1 MTSAA
6 HSAAHTSALG
16 LQTFAV
22 VVSCGVTPYLDRTLR
37 AVAAQTRPPE
47 VVLLIDAAS
56 RANGLG
62 DGTPVEDAVADSGLD
77 DVADVRVV
85 RTPEATTFLAAVRQG
100 LSRYAELVAAGERRR
115 ARGPRSIG
123 GSMRDSGER
132 PDQKG
137 PRTPP
142 RGARSPITRAEA
154 LAQSD
159 GRADGPT
166 PGSWIWLLHDDSAPE
181 PTCLAE
187 LRAVVANTRTVAM
200 AGPKQVDWERPEE
213 LLEVGLRVTASA
225 RRTND
230 IVEGEID
237 QGQYDSRSDVLAVGT
252 AGALI
257 RRSAWSALDALSDD
271 IGPFGDGLAISRAL
285 RLAGHRVVVVP
296 RARIRHRRASYLGLR
311 PRFHTAAPRSAGGG
325 GERREPVVGEPAPDV
340 ERSFRARRT
349 AQLRSWAILSP
360 RPLALLL
367 PWILVLGLAR
377 ATWRLLSKAPGLAR
391 DELAAAGAVSGADRR
406 LRAERRRLDELAT
419 VPRSVVA
426 ELYVPA
432 SEIRAGRRDRARQER
447 ERTARAAAPSE
458 LELRELAVLTRRR
471 RRMLAASVA
480 IAAAI
485 GLVGTS
491 GILVARAVTGGAL
504 PLLDLTWRQLWEA
517 AWSTWSGSGDGY
529 PGTLNPLL
537 ALLAPLLALGSLMGL
552 DGGALVH
559 LLVILAVPL
568 AAVGAWYAAG
578 TVTRRTT
585 LRAWAA
591 LVWAGAPAL
600 LLALGQGRLAPV
612 LVHLTLPWALTAL
625 ARAVGVDRRDTVLSG
640 LVGARHLTREQR
652 DEADLL
658 TSERL
663 DTLGRPDEEETADA
677 ERTADSTPVAEP
689 DDEAGARA
697 EAVDEDEAGADAVDA
712 EGGTG
717 AEEEAG
723 APGTGPETDSDTERT
738 DITGAPDDAEGE
750 AGIGA
755 VEALIDF
762 AASPD
767 AAGGI
772 DSSAGGIDSSEDGT
786 DAEEEAAAD
795 PARAASAAVLAPEE
809 TGPASPE
816 EAAEE
821 DSDDAAEAA
830 PGEEAATRV
839 ADGPADDETAHDGPA
854 DDETAHEGPADDETA
869 HEGPADDEA
878 AASVADDDRKLRI
891 SARTTQGAAARA
903 AATEHCGPGSPTA
916 AALAGLLLGVV
927 VAAAPSSVL
936 VIVPVLVL
944 VLLAARGSRAR
955 LMLTLVP
962 VVVTAAPACWRA
974 WKLISVTGSWH
985 GGLRYLLTD
994 PGLPVAVPGPSA
1006 VETLLGLPVSLE
1018 ALLAGAGL
1026 ARAPR
1031 FAVLIGLAVVPVL
1044 AAAGLLTRGRRG
1056 RRARTGA
1063 LLALG
1068 GLALALLAAR
1078 HVTGLGT
1085 ALDGTGVRLATGWAG
1100 TGISLAL
1107 AGMLASALTAG
1118 DAVRVGLVRYSFG
1131 WRHLSTVGVGL
1142 VAVLVPVL
1150 VGGTW
1155 AAAAAGSTG
1164 EGAGALVMALRPA
1177 SQQVPVIAGELER
1190 APTAGRVLVL
1200 TSTSEGMTLRL
1211 WRGRGTQ
1218 LTDVTPDVLFAQLT
1232 DRTTGWSDVRGGT
1245 DAMIDLSDTAD
1256 ADLAD
1261 VVVRAVTGQ
1270 DEQVAADLA
1279 AHGIAVVLLTD
1290 RVGERAA
1297 SARAGLDAT
1306 PGLEPLAQTAVGTS
1320 WRVGPSQPGDV
1331 ARLTLVSADGA
1342 VTAVPSGAGRVSTTI
1357 EAADAPRTLVLA
1369 ERADPGWRATLDG
1382 APLSA
1387 AAPPDGAWR
1396 QAFTVPAGAGGELVI
1411 EHRSASAT
1419 AMTRVIWVVW
1429 ALTILWALPLRGRR
1443 SVA

>member
-6 HSAAHTSALG
+6 PSAAHASALG

-56 RANGLG
+56 RTNGLG
-62 DGTPVEDAVADSGLD
+62 DGTPVEDTVAASGLD
-77 DVADVRVV
+77 NVADVRVV

-100 LSRYAELVAAGERRR
+100 LNRYVELVAAGERRR
-115 ARGPRSIG
+115 TRGPRSIG
-123 GSMRDSGER
+123 GSLGDSGDR
-132 PDQKG
+132 PGEKG

-159 GRADGPT
+159 GESDGPI

-200 AGPKQVDWERPEE
+200 AGPKQVDWDRPEE
-213 LLEVGLRVTASA
+213 LLEVGLRTTGSA
-225 RRTND
+225 RRAND

-252 AGALI
+252 AGALV

-311 PRFHTAAPRSAGGG
+311 PRFHTAAPRSTGGG
-325 GERREPVVGEPAPDV
+325 GERREPVVGEPAPDI

-367 PWILVLGLAR
+367 PWILVLGLIR
-377 ATWRLLSKAPGLAR
+377 AAWRLLSKTPGLAR

-406 LRAERRRLDELAT
+406 LRAERRRLDELAA

-432 SEIRAGRRDRARQER
+432 SEIRAGRRDRVRQER
-447 ERTARAAAPSE
+447 ERAARAAAPSE
-458 LELRELAVLTRRR
+458 LELRELAILTRRR

-480 IAAAI
+480 LAAVI

-491 GILVARAVTGGAL
+491 GILIARAVTGGAL

-537 ALLAPLLALGSLMGL
+537 AVLTPLLALGSLVGL

-568 AAVGAWYAAG
+568 AAAGAWYAAG

-652 DEADLL
+652 DETDRL
-658 TSERL
+658 TSDRL
-663 DTLGRPDEEETADA
+663 DDLGRPNEEDAADDA
-677 ERTADSTPVAEP
+677 APAAGAAGPAPVAE
-689 DDEAGARA
+689 AGAA
-697 EAVDEDEAGADAVDA
+697 EGADTEAVDTEGVDA
-712 EGGTG
+712 
-717 AEEEAG
+717 AEAD
-723 APGTGPETDSDTERT
+723 APGTGPRADSDTERINAA
-738 DITGAPDDAEGE
+738 DAPGAEEGADAE
-750 AGIGA
+750 A
-755 VEALIDF
+755 D
-762 AASPD
+762 
-767 AAGGI
+767 
-772 DSSAGGIDSSEDGT
+772 
-786 DAEEEAAAD
+786 AD
-795 PARAASAAVLAPEE
+795 PARTASAAVVPSPGEAVPSPGEVI
-809 TGPASPE
+809 PSPE
-816 EAAEE
+816 EPGLAAEE
-821 DSDDAAEAA
+821 DSGDAGREAA
-830 PGEEAATRV
+830 AGAAT
-839 ADGPADDETAHDGPA
+839 GPADDSADNETAHDDPA
-854 DDETAHEGPADDETA
+854 EQK
-869 HEGPADDEA
+869 A
-878 AASVADDDRKLRI
+878 AAAAADDDRGLHP
-891 SARTTQGAAARA
+891 SARA
-903 AATEHCGPGSPTA
+903 AAAEHCGPGSPTA
-916 AALAGLLLGVV
+916 AAFAGLLLGVV
-927 VAAAPSSVL
+927 VAAAPSSAL

-962 VVVTAAPACWRA
+962 VAVTAAPACWRA
-974 WKLISVTGSWH
+974 WRLIALTGSWH
-985 GGLRYLLTD
+985 EGLRYLLTD
-994 PGLPVAVPGPSA
+994 PGLPVAVPGPSG

-1018 ALLAGAGL
+1018 ALLAGTAL
-1026 ARAPR
+1026 AQAPR

-1078 HVTGLGT
+1078 HVTGLG
-1085 ALDGTGVRLATGWAG
+1085 AAVDGTGVRLATGWAG

-1118 DAVRVGLVRYSFG
+1118 DAVRAGLVRYSFG

-1150 VGGTW
+1150 AGGAW

-1164 EGAGALVMALRPA
+1164 EGARALVMALRPA

-1190 APTAGRVLVL
+1190 APAAGRVLVL
-1200 TSTSEGMTLRL
+1200 TPTPEGMTLRL

-1218 LTDVTPDVLFAQLT
+1218 LTDVTPDVLFAQLA
-1232 DRTTGWSDVRGGT
+1232 DRTTGWSDARLRGGPGAQDGA
-1245 DAMIDLSDTAD
+1245 DAAIDLGDAAD

-1261 VVVRAVTGQ
+1261 VVARAVTGQ

-1279 AHGIAVVLLTD
+1279 AHGVAVVLLTD

-1320 WRVGPSQPGDV
+1320 WRVGPSQSGDV

-1357 EAADAPRTLVLA
+1357 EASDAPRTLVLA
-1369 ERADPGWRATLDG
+1369 ERADPGWRAVLDG

-1387 AAPPDGAWR
+1387 AAPSDGAWR
-1396 QAFTVPAGAGGELVI
+1396 QAFTVPAGAGGELVV

>member
-6 HSAAHTSALG
+6 PSAAHASALG

-56 RANGLG
+56 RTNGLG
-62 DGTPVEDAVADSGLD
+62 DGTPVEDTVAASGLD
-77 DVADVRVV
+77 NVADVRVV

-100 LSRYAELVAAGERRR
+100 LNRYAELVAAGERRR
-115 ARGPRSIG
+115 TRGPRSIG
-123 GSMRDSGER
+123 GSLGDSGDR
-132 PDQKG
+132 PGEKW

-159 GRADGPT
+159 DQADGPT

-181 PTCLAE
+181 PACLAE

-200 AGPKQVDWERPEE
+200 AGPKQVDWDRPEE
-213 LLEVGLRVTASA
+213 LLEVGLRTTGSA
-225 RRTND
+225 RRAND

-367 PWILVLGLAR
+367 PWILVLGLIR
-377 ATWRLLSKAPGLAR
+377 AAWRLLSKTPGLAR

-406 LRAERRRLDELAT
+406 LRAERRRLDELAA

-432 SEIRAGRRDRARQER
+432 SEIRAGRRDRVRQER

-458 LELRELAVLTRRR
+458 LELRELAILTRRR

-480 IAAAI
+480 VAAVI

-491 GILVARAVTGGAL
+491 GILIARAVTGGAL

-537 ALLAPLLALGSLMGL
+537 AVLTPLLALGSLVGL

-568 AAVGAWYAAG
+568 AAAGAWYAAG

-652 DEADLL
+652 DETDRLA
-658 TSERL
+658 SERL
-663 DTLGRPDEEETADA
+663 DDLGRPDEEDAADDAAPAAGAAGPPPVAEADA
-677 ERTADSTPVAEP
+677 EG
-689 DDEAGARA
+689 AGAEEVGA
-697 EAVDEDEAGADAVDA
+697 EEVGAEGTDA
-712 EGGTG
+712 EGID
-717 AEEEAG
+717 AEEVG
-723 APGTGPETDSDTERT
+723 APGTGPRADSDTERINAA
-738 DITGAPDDAEGE
+738 DAP
-750 AGIGA
+750 
-755 VEALIDF
+755 
-762 AASPD
+762 
-767 AAGGI
+767 
-772 DSSAGGIDSSEDGT
+772 
-786 DAEEEAAAD
+786 DAEEGADAKADAD
-795 PARAASAAVLAPEE
+795 PARAACAAVVPSPGEAVSSPGEAVSSPGE
-809 TGPASPE
+809 VIPSPE
-816 EAAEE
+816 EPDSTVAEE
-821 DSDDAAEAA
+821 DSGDAGREAA
-830 PGEEAATRV
+830 AGAAT
-839 ADGPADDETAHDGPA
+839 GPADDSADNETAHDDPA
-854 DDETAHEGPADDETA
+854 EQK
-869 HEGPADDEA
+869 A
-878 AASVADDDRKLRI
+878 AAAAADDDRGLHP
-891 SARTTQGAAARA
+891 SARA
-903 AATEHCGPGSPTA
+903 AAAEHCGPGSPTA

-927 VAAAPSSVL
+927 VAAAPSSAL

-962 VVVTAAPACWRA
+962 VAVTAAPACWRA
-974 WKLISVTGSWH
+974 WRLIALTGSWH

-994 PGLPVAVPGPSA
+994 PGLPVAVPGPSG

-1018 ALLAGAGL
+1018 ALLAGTAL
-1026 ARAPR
+1026 AQAPR

-1078 HVTGLGT
+1078 HVTGLG
-1085 ALDGTGVRLATGWAG
+1085 AAVDGTSVRLATGWAG

-1118 DAVRVGLVRYSFG
+1118 DAVRAGLVRYSFG

-1150 VGGTW
+1150 AGGAW
-1155 AAAAAGSTG
+1155 AAAATGSTG
-1164 EGAGALVMALRPA
+1164 EGTRALVMALRPA

-1200 TSTSEGMTLRL
+1200 TPTPEGMTLRL

-1218 LTDVTPDVLFAQLT
+1218 LTDVTPDVLFAQLA
-1232 DRTTGWSDVRGGT
+1232 DRTTGWSDARLRAGPGAQDGA
-1245 DAMIDLSDTAD
+1245 DAAIDLGDAAD

-1261 VVVRAVTGQ
+1261 VVARAVTGQ

-1279 AHGIAVVLLTD
+1279 AHGVAVVLLTD
-1290 RVGERAA
+1290 RVGEKAA

-1320 WRVGPSQPGDV
+1320 WRVGPSQSGDV

-1342 VTAVPSGAGRVSTTI
+1342 VTAVPSSAGRVSTTI

-1369 ERADPGWRATLDG
+1369 ERADPGWRAVLDG

-1396 QAFTVPAGAGGELVI
+1396 QAFTVPAGAGGELVV

>member
-6 HSAAHTSALG
+6 PSAAHASALG

-56 RANGLG
+56 RTNGLG
-62 DGTPVEDAVADSGLD
+62 DGTPVEDTVAASGLD
-77 DVADVRVV
+77 NVADVRVV

-100 LSRYAELVAAGERRR
+100 LNRYAELVAAGERRR
-115 ARGPRSIG
+115 TRGPRSIG
-123 GSMRDSGER
+123 GSLGDSGDR
-132 PDQKG
+132 PGEKG

-159 GRADGPT
+159 GESDGPT

-200 AGPKQVDWERPEE
+200 AGPKQVDWDRPEE
-213 LLEVGLRVTASA
+213 LLEVGLRTTGSA
-225 RRTND
+225 RRAND

-252 AGALI
+252 AGALV

-311 PRFHTAAPRSAGGG
+311 PRFHTAAPRSTGGG
-325 GERREPVVGEPAPDV
+325 GERREPVVGEPAPDI

-367 PWILVLGLAR
+367 PWILVLGLIR
-377 ATWRLLSKAPGLAR
+377 AAWRLLSKTPGLAR

-406 LRAERRRLDELAT
+406 LRAERRRLDELAA

-432 SEIRAGRRDRARQER
+432 SEIRAGRRDRVRQER
-447 ERTARAAAPSE
+447 ERAARAAAPSE
-458 LELRELAVLTRRR
+458 LELRELAILTRRR

-480 IAAAI
+480 LAAVI

-491 GILVARAVTGGAL
+491 GILIARAVTGGAL

-537 ALLAPLLALGSLMGL
+537 AVLTPLLALGSLVGL

-568 AAVGAWYAAG
+568 AAAGAWYAAG

-652 DEADLL
+652 DETDRL
-658 TSERL
+658 TSDRL
-663 DTLGRPDEEETADA
+663 DDLGRPNEEDAADDAAPAAGAAGPAPVAEAGAAEGADTEAVDTEGVDAAEADA
-677 ERTADSTPVAEP
+677 E
-689 DDEAGARA
+689 G
-697 EAVDEDEAGADAVDA
+697 VDA
-712 EGGTG
+712 E
-717 AEEEAG
+717 EAD
-723 APGTGPETDSDTERT
+723 APGTGPRADSDTERINAA
-738 DITGAPDDAEGE
+738 DAPG
-750 AGIGA
+750 
-755 VEALIDF
+755 
-762 AASPD
+762 
-767 AAGGI
+767 
-772 DSSAGGIDSSEDGT
+772 
-786 DAEEEAAAD
+786 AEEGADAD
-795 PARAASAAVLAPEE
+795 PARAASAAVVPSPGEAVPSPGEAVPSPGE
-809 TGPASPE
+809 VIPSPE
-816 EAAEE
+816 EPGPAAEE
-821 DSDDAAEAA
+821 DSGDAGREAA
-830 PGEEAATRV
+830 AGAAT
-839 ADGPADDETAHDGPA
+839 GPADDSADNETAHDDPA
-854 DDETAHEGPADDETA
+854 EQK
-869 HEGPADDEA
+869 A
-878 AASVADDDRKLRI
+878 AAAAADDDRGLHP
-891 SARTTQGAAARA
+891 SARA
-903 AATEHCGPGSPTA
+903 AAAEHCGPGSPTA

-927 VAAAPSSVL
+927 VAAAPSSAL

-962 VVVTAAPACWRA
+962 VAVTAAPACWRA
-974 WKLISVTGSWH
+974 WRLIALTGSWH

-994 PGLPVAVPGPSA
+994 PGLPVAVPGPSG

-1018 ALLAGAGL
+1018 ALLAGTAL
-1026 ARAPR
+1026 AQAPR

-1078 HVTGLGT
+1078 HVTGLG
-1085 ALDGTGVRLATGWAG
+1085 AAVDGTGVRLATGWAG

-1118 DAVRVGLVRYSFG
+1118 DAVRAGLVRYSFG
-1131 WRHLSTVGVGL
+1131 WRHLSTVGVGV

-1150 VGGTW
+1150 AGGAW

-1164 EGAGALVMALRPA
+1164 EGARALVMALRPA

-1190 APTAGRVLVL
+1190 APAAGRVLVL
-1200 TSTSEGMTLRL
+1200 TPTPEGMTLRL

-1218 LTDVTPDVLFAQLT
+1218 LTDVTPDVLFAQLA
-1232 DRTTGWSDVRGGT
+1232 DRTTGWSDVRLRGGPGAQDGA
-1245 DAMIDLSDTAD
+1245 DAAIDLGDAAD

-1261 VVVRAVTGQ
+1261 VVARAVTGQ

-1279 AHGIAVVLLTD
+1279 AHGVAVVLLTD

-1320 WRVGPSQPGDV
+1320 WRVGPSQSGDV

-1357 EAADAPRTLVLA
+1357 EASDAPRTLVLA
-1369 ERADPGWRATLDG
+1369 ERADPGWRAVLDG

-1387 AAPPDGAWR
+1387 AAPSDGAWR
-1396 QAFTVPAGAGGELVI
+1396 QAFTVPAGAGGELVV

>member
-6 HSAAHTSALG
+6 PSAAHASALG

-56 RANGLG
+56 RTNGLG
-62 DGTPVEDAVADSGLD
+62 DGTPVEDTVAASGLD
-77 DVADVRVV
+77 NVADVRVV

-100 LSRYAELVAAGERRR
+100 LNRYAELVAAGERRR
-115 ARGPRSIG
+115 TRGPRSIG
-123 GSMRDSGER
+123 GSLGDSGDR
-132 PDQKG
+132 PGEKG

-159 GRADGPT
+159 GESDGPT

-200 AGPKQVDWERPEE
+200 AGPKQVDWDRPEE
-213 LLEVGLRVTASA
+213 LLEVGLRTTGSA
-225 RRTND
+225 RRAND

-252 AGALI
+252 AGALV

-311 PRFHTAAPRSAGGG
+311 PRFHTAAPRSTGGG

-367 PWILVLGLAR
+367 PWILVLGLIR
-377 ATWRLLSKAPGLAR
+377 AAWRLLSKTPGLAR

-406 LRAERRRLDELAT
+406 LRAERRRLDELAA

-432 SEIRAGRRDRARQER
+432 SEIRAGRRDRVRQER
-447 ERTARAAAPSE
+447 ERAARAAAPSE
-458 LELRELAVLTRRR
+458 LELRELAILTRRR

-480 IAAAI
+480 LAAVI

-491 GILVARAVTGGAL
+491 GILIARAVTGGAL

-537 ALLAPLLALGSLMGL
+537 AVLTPLLALGSLVGL

-677 ERTADSTPVAEP
+677 ADAAGAADAERTSDPAPVAGP
-689 DDEAGARA
+689 DDEAGAWA
-697 EAVDEDEAGADAVDA
+697 EAVDDEAGAQADAA
-712 EGGTG
+712 TG
-717 AEEEAG
+717 AG
-723 APGTGPETDSDTERT
+723 GV
-738 DITGAPDDAEGE
+738 TGAPDTGSWADADTERIDTAGAPDAEGE
-750 AGIGA
+750 AGAGA
-755 VEALIDF
+755 DGDPAGTGTPTGSAGS

-767 AAGGI
+767 VAGGT
-772 DSSAGGIDSSEDGT
+772 DRSEDGT
-786 DAEEEAAAD
+786 ERTGADPLEAAAD
-795 PARAASAAVLAPEE
+795 PARTASDAAVVPAPEE
-809 TGPASPE
+809 PDPAPPE

-821 DSDDAAEAA
+821 DSDDTAEET
-830 PGEEAATRV
+830 PDEEAATRS
-839 ADGPADDETAHDGPA
+839 ADGPADD
-854 DDETAHEGPADDETA
+854 
-869 HEGPADDEA
+869 
-878 AASVADDDRKLRI
+878 DRELRI
-891 SARTTQGAAARA
+891 SARTSRGAAARA
-903 AATEHCGPGSPTA
+903 AAAERCGPGSPTA
-916 AALAGLLLGVV
+916 AALAGLLFGVV
-927 VAAAPSSVL
+927 VAAAPSSAL

-962 VVVTAAPACWRA
+962 VAVTAAPACWRA
-974 WKLISVTGSWH
+974 WRLITATGSWH

-994 PGLPVAVPGPSA
+994 PGLPVAVPGPSG

-1018 ALLAGAGL
+1018 ALLAGTAL

-1031 FAVLIGLAVVPVL
+1031 LAVLIGLAVVPVL

-1118 DAVRVGLVRYSFG
+1118 DAVRAGLVRYSFG
-1131 WRHLSTVGVGL
+1131 WRHLSTVGVGV

-1150 VGGTW
+1150 AGGAW

-1164 EGAGALVMALRPA
+1164 EGARALVMALRPA

-1190 APTAGRVLVL
+1190 APAAGRVLVL
-1200 TSTSEGMTLRL
+1200 TPTPEGMTLRL

-1218 LTDVTPDVLFAQLT
+1218 LTDVTPDVLFAQLA
-1232 DRTTGWSDVRGGT
+1232 DRTTGWSDARLRGGPGAQDGA
-1245 DAMIDLSDTAD
+1245 DAAIDLGDAAD

-1261 VVVRAVTGQ
+1261 VVARAVTGQ

-1279 AHGIAVVLLTD
+1279 AHGVAVVLLTD

-1320 WRVGPSQPGDV
+1320 WRVGPSQSGDV

-1357 EAADAPRTLVLA
+1357 EASDAPRTLVLA
-1369 ERADPGWRATLDG
+1369 ERADPGWRAVLDG

-1396 QAFTVPAGAGGELVI
+1396 QAFTVPAGAGGELVV

>member
-56 RANGLG
+56 RTNGLG
-62 DGTPVEDAVADSGLD
+62 DGTPVEDTVAASGLD
-77 DVADVRVV
+77 NVADVRVV

-100 LSRYAELVAAGERRR
+100 LNRYVELVAAGERRR
-115 ARGPRSIG
+115 TRGPRSIG
-123 GSMRDSGER
+123 GSLGDSGDR
-132 PDQKG
+132 PGEKG

-159 GRADGPT
+159 GESDGPT

-200 AGPKQVDWERPEE
+200 AGPKQVDWDRPEE
-213 LLEVGLRVTASA
+213 LLEVGLRTTGSA
-225 RRTND
+225 RRAND

-252 AGALI
+252 AGALV

-311 PRFHTAAPRSAGGG
+311 PRFHTAAPRSTGGG
-325 GERREPVVGEPAPDV
+325 GERREPVVGEPAPDI

-367 PWILVLGLAR
+367 PWILVLGLIR
-377 ATWRLLSKAPGLAR
+377 AAWRLLSKTPGLAR

-406 LRAERRRLDELAT
+406 LRAERRRLDELAA

-432 SEIRAGRRDRARQER
+432 SEIRAGRRDRVRQER
-447 ERTARAAAPSE
+447 ERAARAAAPSE
-458 LELRELAVLTRRR
+458 LELRELAILTRRR

-537 ALLAPLLALGSLMGL
+537 AVLTPLLALGSLVGL

-568 AAVGAWYAAG
+568 AAAGAWYAAG

-652 DEADLL
+652 DETDRL

-663 DTLGRPDEEETADA
+663 DDLGRPDEEDAADDA
-677 ERTADSTPVAEP
+677 APAAGAAGPAPVAE
-689 DDEAGARA
+689 AGAEGVDAA
-697 EAVDEDEAGADAVDA
+697 EAD
-712 EGGTG
+712 
-717 AEEEAG
+717 
-723 APGTGPETDSDTERT
+723 APGTGPQADSDTERINAA
-738 DITGAPDDAEGE
+738 DAPGAEEGADAE
-750 AGIGA
+750 A
-755 VEALIDF
+755 D
-762 AASPD
+762 
-767 AAGGI
+767 
-772 DSSAGGIDSSEDGT
+772 
-786 DAEEEAAAD
+786 AD
-795 PARAASAAVLAPEE
+795 PARAACAAVVPSPGEVVSSPGEAVP
-809 TGPASPE
+809 SPE
-816 EAAEE
+816 EAVSSPGEAIPSPEEPDPTAAEE
-821 DSDDAAEAA
+821 DSGDAGREAA
-830 PGEEAATRV
+830 AGAAT
-839 ADGPADDETAHDGPA
+839 GPADDSADNETAHDDPA
-854 DDETAHEGPADDETA
+854 EQK
-869 HEGPADDEA
+869 A
-878 AASVADDDRKLRI
+878 AAATADDDRGLHP
-891 SARTTQGAAARA
+891 SARA
-903 AATEHCGPGSPTA
+903 AAAEHCGPGSPTA

-962 VVVTAAPACWRA
+962 VAVTAAPACWRA
-974 WKLISVTGSWH
+974 WRLIALTGSWH

-994 PGLPVAVPGPSA
+994 PGLPVAVPGPSG

-1018 ALLAGAGL
+1018 ALLAGTAL
-1026 ARAPR
+1026 AQAPR

-1078 HVTGLGT
+1078 HVTGLG
-1085 ALDGTGVRLATGWAG
+1085 AAVDGPGVRLATGWAG

-1118 DAVRVGLVRYSFG
+1118 DAVRAGLVRYSFG
-1131 WRHLSTVGVGL
+1131 WRHLSTVGVGV

-1150 VGGTW
+1150 AGGAW

-1164 EGAGALVMALRPA
+1164 EGARALVMALRPA

-1190 APTAGRVLVL
+1190 APAAGRVLVL
-1200 TSTSEGMTLRL
+1200 TPTPEGMTLRL

-1218 LTDVTPDVLFAQLT
+1218 LTDVTPDVLFAQLA
-1232 DRTTGWSDVRGGT
+1232 DRTTGWSDARLRGGPGAQDGA
-1245 DAMIDLSDTAD
+1245 DAAIDLSDAAD

-1261 VVVRAVTGQ
+1261 VVARAVTGQ

-1279 AHGIAVVLLTD
+1279 AHGVAVVLLTD

-1320 WRVGPSQPGDV
+1320 WRVGPSQSGDV

-1357 EAADAPRTLVLA
+1357 EASDAPRTLVLA
-1369 ERADPGWRATLDG
+1369 ERADPGWRAVLDG

-1419 AMTRVIWVVW
+1419 AMTRVIWIVW

>member
-6 HSAAHTSALG
+6 PSAAHASALG

-56 RANGLG
+56 RTNGLG
-62 DGTPVEDAVADSGLD
+62 DGTPVEDTVAASGLD
-77 DVADVRVV
+77 NVADVRVV

-100 LSRYAELVAAGERRR
+100 LNRYVELVAAGERRR
-115 ARGPRSIG
+115 TRGPRSIG
-123 GSMRDSGER
+123 GSLGDSGDR
-132 PDQKG
+132 PGEKG

-311 PRFHTAAPRSAGGG
+311 PRFHTAAPRSTGGG

-367 PWILVLGLAR
+367 PWILVLGLIR
-377 ATWRLLSKAPGLAR
+377 AAWRLLSKTPGLAR

-406 LRAERRRLDELAT
+406 LRAERRRLDELAA

-432 SEIRAGRRDRARQER
+432 SEIRAGRRDRVRQER
-447 ERTARAAAPSE
+447 ERAARAAAPSE
-458 LELRELAVLTRRR
+458 LELRELAILTRRR

-480 IAAAI
+480 LAAVI

-491 GILVARAVTGGAL
+491 GILIARAVTGGAL

-537 ALLAPLLALGSLMGL
+537 AVLTPLLALGSLVGL

-568 AAVGAWYAAG
+568 AAAGAWYAAG

-652 DEADLL
+652 DETDRLA
-658 TSERL
+658 SERL
-663 DTLGRPDEEETADA
+663 DDLGRPDEEDAADDA
-677 ERTADSTPVAEP
+677 APAAGAAGPAPVAE
-689 DDEAGARA
+689 AGAAEGADA
-697 EAVDEDEAGADAVDA
+697 EAVDTEGVDA
-712 EGGTG
+712 EG
-717 AEEEAG
+717 AD
-723 APGTGPETDSDTERT
+723 APGTGPRADSDTERINAA
-738 DITGAPDDAEGE
+738 DAPGAEEGADAE
-750 AGIGA
+750 A
-755 VEALIDF
+755 D
-762 AASPD
+762 
-767 AAGGI
+767 
-772 DSSAGGIDSSEDGT
+772 
-786 DAEEEAAAD
+786 AD
-795 PARAASAAVLAPEE
+795 PARAASAAVVPSPGEAVPSPGEVVPSPGE
-809 TGPASPE
+809 VVPSPGEVVPSPE
-816 EAAEE
+816 EPGLAAEE
-821 DSDDAAEAA
+821 DSGDAGREAA
-830 PGEEAATRV
+830 AGAAT
-839 ADGPADDETAHDGPA
+839 GPADDSADNEAAHDDPA
-854 DDETAHEGPADDETA
+854 EQK
-869 HEGPADDEA
+869 A
-878 AASVADDDRKLRI
+878 AAAAADDDRGLHP
-891 SARTTQGAAARA
+891 SARA
-903 AATEHCGPGSPTA
+903 AAAEHCGPGSPTA

-927 VAAAPSSVL
+927 VAAAPSSAL

-962 VVVTAAPACWRA
+962 VAVTAAPACWRA
-974 WKLISVTGSWH
+974 WRLIALTGSWH

-994 PGLPVAVPGPSA
+994 PGLPVAVPGPSG

-1018 ALLAGAGL
+1018 ALLAGTAL

-1031 FAVLIGLAVVPVL
+1031 LAVLIGLAVVPVL

-1118 DAVRVGLVRYSFG
+1118 DAVRAGLVRYSFG

-1150 VGGTW
+1150 AGGAW

-1164 EGAGALVMALRPA
+1164 EGARALVMALRPA

-1200 TSTSEGMTLRL
+1200 TPTPEGMTLRL

-1218 LTDVTPDVLFAQLT
+1218 LTDVTPDVLFAQLA
-1232 DRTTGWSDVRGGT
+1232 DRTTGWSDARLRGGPGAQDGA
-1245 DAMIDLSDTAD
+1245 DAAIDLGDAAD

-1261 VVVRAVTGQ
+1261 VVARAVTGQ

-1279 AHGIAVVLLTD
+1279 AHGVAVVLLTD

-1320 WRVGPSQPGDV
+1320 WRVGPSQSGDV
-1331 ARLTLVSADGA
+1331 ARLTLVSADDA

-1357 EAADAPRTLVLA
+1357 EASDAPRTLVLA
-1369 ERADPGWRATLDG
+1369 ERADPGWRAVLDG

-1396 QAFTVPAGAGGELVI
+1396 QAFTVPAGAGGELVV

>member
-311 PRFHTAAPRSAGGG
+311 PRFRTAAPRSADGD
-325 GERREPVVGEPAPDV
+325 GERREPVVGEPEPDA

-349 AQLRSWAILSP
+349 AQLRSWATLSP

-367 PWILVLGLAR
+367 PWILILGLVR
-377 ATWRLLSKAPGLAR
+377 AAWRLLSKAPGLAR

-480 IAAAI
+480 IATAI

-537 ALLAPLLALGSLMGL
+537 ALLAPPLALGSLAGL

-677 ERTADSTPVAEP
+677 ADAAGAADAERTSDPAPVAGP
-689 DDEAGARA
+689 DDEAGAWA
-697 EAVDEDEAGADAVDA
+697 EASADEAGAQAA
-712 EGGTG
+712 AATG
-717 AEEEAG
+717 AG
-723 APGTGPETDSDTERT
+723 GV
-738 DITGAPDDAEGE
+738 TGAPDTGSRADADTERIDTAGAPDAEGE
-750 AGIGA
+750 AGAGA
-755 VEALIDF
+755 AGDPAGAGTPAGSAGS

-767 AAGGI
+767 VAGGT
-772 DSSAGGIDSSEDGT
+772 DRSEDGT
-786 DAEEEAAAD
+786 ERTGADPLEAAAD
-795 PARAASAAVLAPEE
+795 PARIASDAAVVPAPEE
-809 TGPASPE
+809 PDPAPPE

-821 DSDDAAEAA
+821 DSDDTAEET
-830 PGEEAATRV
+830 PDEEAATRS
-839 ADGPADDETAHDGPA
+839 ADGPADD
-854 DDETAHEGPADDETA
+854 
-869 HEGPADDEA
+869 
-878 AASVADDDRKLRI
+878 DRELRI
-891 SARTTQGAAARA
+891 SARTSRGAAARA

-1085 ALDGTGVRLATGWAG
+1085 AVDGTGVQLAAGWAG

-1150 VGGTW
+1150 VGGAW

-1200 TSTSEGMTLRL
+1200 TPTSEGMALRL

-1218 LTDVTPDVLFAQLT
+1218 LTDVTPDVLFAQLA
-1232 DRTTGWSDVRGGT
+1232 DRTTGWSDARLRGGSAARDGM
-1245 DAMIDLSDTAD
+1245 DAAIDLGDAAD
-1256 ADLAD
+1256 AALAD
-1261 VVVRAVTGQ
+1261 VVARAVTGQ
-1270 DEQVAADLA
+1270 DERVATDLA

-1290 RVGERAA
+1290 RAGEKAA

-1306 PGLEPLAQTAVGTS
+1306 PGLEPLAQTVVGTS

-1342 VTAVPSGAGRVSTTI
+1342 VAAVPSGAGRVSTTI
-1357 EAADAPRTLVLA
+1357 ETADVPRTLVLA

-1396 QAFTVPAGAGGELVI
+1396 QAFAVPAGAGGELVI
-1411 EHRSASAT
+1411 EHRSAPAA
-1419 AMTRVIWVVW
+1419 AMTRVIWIVW

>member
-6 HSAAHTSALG
+6 PSAAHASALG

-56 RANGLG
+56 RTNGLG
-62 DGTPVEDAVADSGLD
+62 DGTPVEDTVAASGLD
-77 DVADVRVV
+77 NVADVRVV

-100 LSRYAELVAAGERRR
+100 LNRYAELVAAGERRR
-115 ARGPRSIG
+115 TRGPRSIG
-123 GSMRDSGER
+123 GSLGDSGDR
-132 PDQKG
+132 PGEKG

-159 GRADGPT
+159 GESDGPT

-200 AGPKQVDWERPEE
+200 AGPKQVDWDRPEE
-213 LLEVGLRVTASA
+213 LLEVGLRTTGSA
-225 RRTND
+225 RRAND

-252 AGALI
+252 AGALV

-325 GERREPVVGEPAPDV
+325 GERREPVVGEPAPDI

-367 PWILVLGLAR
+367 PWILVLGLIR
-377 ATWRLLSKAPGLAR
+377 AAWRLLSKTPGLAR

-406 LRAERRRLDELAT
+406 LRAERRRLDELAA

-432 SEIRAGRRDRARQER
+432 SEIRAGRRDRVRQER

-537 ALLAPLLALGSLMGL
+537 AVLTPLLALGSLVGL

-568 AAVGAWYAAG
+568 AAAGAWYAAG

-652 DEADLL
+652 DETDRLA
-658 TSERL
+658 SERL
-663 DTLGRPDEEETADA
+663 DDLGRPNEEDAADDAAPAAGAAGPAPAAEADA
-677 ERTADSTPVAEP
+677 EEGADT
-689 DDEAGARA
+689 
-697 EAVDEDEAGADAVDA
+697 EAVDTEEVDA
-712 EGGTG
+712 
-717 AEEEAG
+717 AEAD
-723 APGTGPETDSDTERT
+723 APGTGPRADSDTERINT
-738 DITGAPDDAEGE
+738 ADAPGAEEGADAE
-750 AGIGA
+750 A
-755 VEALIDF
+755 D
-762 AASPD
+762 
-767 AAGGI
+767 
-772 DSSAGGIDSSEDGT
+772 
-786 DAEEEAAAD
+786 AD
-795 PARAASAAVLAPEE
+795 PARAASAAVVPSPGEAVPSPGEAVPSPGE
-809 TGPASPE
+809 AVPSPE
-816 EAAEE
+816 EPGLAAEE
-821 DSDDAAEAA
+821 DSGDAGREAA
-830 PGEEAATRV
+830 AGAAT
-839 ADGPADDETAHDGPA
+839 GPADDSADNETAHDDPA
-854 DDETAHEGPADDETA
+854 EQK
-869 HEGPADDEA
+869 A
-878 AASVADDDRKLRI
+878 AATAADDDRGLHP
-891 SARTTQGAAARA
+891 SARA
-903 AATEHCGPGSPTA
+903 AAAEHCGPGSPTA

-927 VAAAPSSVL
+927 VAAAPSSAL

-962 VVVTAAPACWRA
+962 VAVTAAPACWRA
-974 WKLISVTGSWH
+974 WRLIALTGSWH
-985 GGLRYLLTD
+985 EGLRYLLTD
-994 PGLPVAVPGPSA
+994 PGLPVAVPGPSG

-1018 ALLAGAGL
+1018 ALLAGTAL

-1031 FAVLIGLAVVPVL
+1031 LAVLIGLAVVPVL

-1118 DAVRVGLVRYSFG
+1118 DAVRAGLVRYSFG
-1131 WRHLSTVGVGL
+1131 WRHLSTVGVGV

-1200 TSTSEGMTLRL
+1200 TPTPEGMTLRL

-1218 LTDVTPDVLFAQLT
+1218 LTDVTPDVLFAQLA
-1232 DRTTGWSDVRGGT
+1232 DRTTGWSDARLRGGPGAQDGA
-1245 DAMIDLSDTAD
+1245 DAAIDLGDAAD

-1261 VVVRAVTGQ
+1261 VVARAVTGQ
-1270 DEQVAADLA
+1270 DERVATDLA

-1290 RVGERAA
+1290 RAGEKAA

-1387 AAPPDGAWR
+1387 AAPSDGAWR
-1396 QAFTVPAGAGGELVI
+1396 QAFTVPAGAGGELVV

>member
-6 HSAAHTSALG
+6 ASAAHTSALG

-22 VVSCGVTPYLDRTLR
+22 IVSCGVTPYLDRTLR

-62 DGTPVEDAVADSGLD
+62 DGTPVEDAVAGSGLD

-100 LSRYAELVAAGERRR
+100 LNRYAELVAAGERRR

-123 GSMRDSGER
+123 GSMGDSGER
-132 PDQKG
+132 PGEKG

-159 GRADGPT
+159 DQADGPT

-181 PTCLAE
+181 PACLAE

-200 AGPKQVDWERPEE
+200 AGPKQVDWEHPEE
-213 LLEVGLRVTASA
+213 LLEVGLRTTASA

-311 PRFHTAAPRSAGGG
+311 PRFHTAAPRSADGD
-325 GERREPVVGEPAPDV
+325 GERREPVVGEPAPDA
-340 ERSFRARRT
+340 ERSFRARRA

-426 ELYVPA
+426 ELYVSA
-432 SEIRAGRRDRARQER
+432 SEIRAGRRDRVRQER

-458 LELRELAVLTRRR
+458 LELRELAILTRRR
-471 RRMLAASVA
+471 HRMLAASVV

-485 GLVGTS
+485 GLAGTS
-491 GILVARAVTGGAL
+491 GILVTRAVTGGAL
-504 PLLDLTWRQLWEA
+504 PLLDITWRQLWEA

-529 PGTLNPLL
+529 PGTLNPLF
-537 ALLAPLLALGSLMGL
+537 ALLAPFLALGSLVGL
-552 DGGALVH
+552 DGGALIH
-559 LLVILAVPL
+559 LFVILAVPL

-677 ERTADSTPVAEP
+677 ADAAGAADAERTSDPTPVAGP
-689 DDEAGARA
+689 DDEAGAWA
-697 EAVDEDEAGADAVDA
+697 EAVDDEASADAA
-712 EGGTG
+712 TG
-717 AEEEAG
+717 AGGVTGAPVTGSRADADTERIDTAG
-723 APGTGPETDSDTERT
+723 AP
-738 DITGAPDDAEGE
+738 DAEGE
-750 AGIGA
+750 AGAGA
-755 VEALIDF
+755 AGDPAGTGTPAGLAGS

-767 AAGGI
+767 VAGGT
-772 DSSAGGIDSSEDGT
+772 DRSEDGT
-786 DAEEEAAAD
+786 ERTGADPLEAAAD
-795 PARAASAAVLAPEE
+795 PARTASDAAVVPAPEE
-809 TGPASPE
+809 PDPAPPE

-821 DSDDAAEAA
+821 DSDDTAEET
-830 PGEEAATRV
+830 PDEEAATRS
-839 ADGPADDETAHDGPA
+839 ADGPADD
-854 DDETAHEGPADDETA
+854 
-869 HEGPADDEA
+869 
-878 AASVADDDRKLRI
+878 DRELRI
-891 SARTTQGAAARA
+891 SARTSRGAAARA
-903 AATEHCGPGSPTA
+903 AAAERCGPGSPTA
-916 AALAGLLLGVV
+916 AALAGLLFGVV
-927 VAAAPSSVL
+927 VAAAPSSAL

-962 VVVTAAPACWRA
+962 VAVTAAPACWRA
-974 WKLISVTGSWH
+974 WRLITATGSWH

-994 PGLPVAVPGPSA
+994 PGLPVAAPGRPSG

-1018 ALLAGAGL
+1018 ALLAGTAL

-1031 FAVLIGLAVVPVL
+1031 LAVLIGLAVVPVL

-1200 TSTSEGMTLRL
+1200 TPTSEGMALRL

-1218 LTDVTPDVLFAQLT
+1218 LTDVTPDVLFAQLA
-1232 DRTTGWSDVRGGT
+1232 DRTTGWSDARLRGGSAARDGT
-1245 DAMIDLSDTAD
+1245 DAAIDLGDAAD
-1256 ADLAD
+1256 AALAD
-1261 VVVRAVTGQ
+1261 VVARAVTGQ
-1270 DEQVAADLA
+1270 DERVATDLA

-1290 RVGERAA
+1290 RAGEKAA

-1306 PGLEPLAQTAVGTS
+1306 PGLEPLAQTVVGTS

-1357 EAADAPRTLVLA
+1357 ETADAPRTLVLA

-1396 QAFTVPAGAGGELVI
+1396 QAFAVPAGAGGELVI
-1411 EHRSASAT
+1411 EHRSAPAT
-1419 AMTRVIWVVW
+1419 AMTRVIWIVW

>member
-6 HSAAHTSALG
+6 PSAAHASALG

-62 DGTPVEDAVADSGLD
+62 DGTPVEDAVAASGLD
-77 DVADVRVV
+77 AVADVRVV

-100 LSRYAELVAAGERRR
+100 LNRYAELVAAGERRR
-115 ARGPRSIG
+115 TRGPRSIG
-123 GSMRDSGER
+123 GSLGDSGDR
-132 PDQKG
+132 PGEKG

-159 GRADGPT
+159 GESDGPT

-200 AGPKQVDWERPEE
+200 AGPKQVDWDRPEE
-213 LLEVGLRVTASA
+213 LLEVGLRTTGSA
-225 RRTND
+225 RRAND

-252 AGALI
+252 AGALV

-367 PWILVLGLAR
+367 PWILVLGLIR
-377 ATWRLLSKAPGLAR
+377 AAWRLLSKTPGLAR

-406 LRAERRRLDELAT
+406 LRAERRRLDELAA

-432 SEIRAGRRDRARQER
+432 SEIRAGRRDRVRQER
-447 ERTARAAAPSE
+447 ERAARAAAPSE
-458 LELRELAVLTRRR
+458 LELRELAILTRRR

-480 IAAAI
+480 LAAVI

-491 GILVARAVTGGAL
+491 GILIARAVTGGAL

-537 ALLAPLLALGSLMGL
+537 AVLTPLLALGSLVGL

-568 AAVGAWYAAG
+568 AAAGAWYAAG

-652 DEADLL
+652 DETDRLA
-658 TSERL
+658 SERL
-663 DTLGRPDEEETADA
+663 DDLGRPDEEDAADDAAPAAGAAGPPPVAEADA
-677 ERTADSTPVAEP
+677 EG
-689 DDEAGARA
+689 AGAEEVGA
-697 EAVDEDEAGADAVDA
+697 EEVGAEGTDA
-712 EGGTG
+712 EGID
-717 AEEEAG
+717 AEEVG
-723 APGTGPETDSDTERT
+723 APGTGPRADSDTERINAA
-738 DITGAPDDAEGE
+738 DAP
-750 AGIGA
+750 
-755 VEALIDF
+755 
-762 AASPD
+762 
-767 AAGGI
+767 
-772 DSSAGGIDSSEDGT
+772 
-786 DAEEEAAAD
+786 DAEEGADAKADAD
-795 PARAASAAVLAPEE
+795 PARAACAAVVPSPGEAVSSPGEAVSSPGE
-809 TGPASPE
+809 VIPSPE
-816 EAAEE
+816 EPDSTVAEE
-821 DSDDAAEAA
+821 DSGDAGREAA
-830 PGEEAATRV
+830 AGAAT
-839 ADGPADDETAHDGPA
+839 GPADDSADNETAHDDPA
-854 DDETAHEGPADDETA
+854 EQK
-869 HEGPADDEA
+869 A
-878 AASVADDDRKLRI
+878 AAAADDDRGLHP
-891 SARTTQGAAARA
+891 SARA
-903 AATEHCGPGSPTA
+903 AAAEHCGPGSPTA

-927 VAAAPSSVL
+927 VAAAPSSAL

-962 VVVTAAPACWRA
+962 VAVTAAPACWRA
-974 WKLISVTGSWH
+974 WRLIALTGSWH

-994 PGLPVAVPGPSA
+994 PGLPVAVPGPSG

-1018 ALLAGAGL
+1018 TLLAGTAL
-1026 ARAPR
+1026 AQAPR

-1078 HVTGLGT
+1078 HVTGLG
-1085 ALDGTGVRLATGWAG
+1085 AAVDGTGVRLATGWAG

-1118 DAVRVGLVRYSFG
+1118 DAVRAGLVRYSFG

-1150 VGGTW
+1150 AGGAW
-1155 AAAAAGSTG
+1155 AAAATGSTG
-1164 EGAGALVMALRPA
+1164 EGTRALVMALRPA

-1200 TSTSEGMTLRL
+1200 TPTPEGMTLRL

-1218 LTDVTPDVLFAQLT
+1218 LTDVTPDVLFAQLA
-1232 DRTTGWSDVRGGT
+1232 DRTTGWSDARLRAEPGAQDGA
-1245 DAMIDLSDTAD
+1245 DAAIDLGDAAD

-1261 VVVRAVTGQ
+1261 VVARAVTGQ

-1279 AHGIAVVLLTD
+1279 AHGVAVVLLTD
-1290 RVGERAA
+1290 RVGEKAA

-1320 WRVGPSQPGDV
+1320 WRVGPSQSGDV

-1369 ERADPGWRATLDG
+1369 ERADPGWRAVLDG

-1387 AAPPDGAWR
+1387 AAPSDGAWR
-1396 QAFTVPAGAGGELVI
+1396 QAFTVPAGAGGELVV

>member
-56 RANGLG
+56 RTNGLG
-62 DGTPVEDAVADSGLD
+62 DGTPVEDTVAASGLD
-77 DVADVRVV
+77 NVADVRVV

-100 LSRYAELVAAGERRR
+100 LNRYAELVAAGERRR
-115 ARGPRSIG
+115 TRGPRSIG
-123 GSMRDSGER
+123 GSLGDSGDR
-132 PDQKG
+132 PGEKG

-159 GRADGPT
+159 DRADGPT

-311 PRFHTAAPRSAGGG
+311 PRFHTAAPRSTGGG
-325 GERREPVVGEPAPDV
+325 GERREPVVGEPAPDI

-367 PWILVLGLAR
+367 PWILVLGLIR
-377 ATWRLLSKAPGLAR
+377 AAWRLLSKTPGLAR

-406 LRAERRRLDELAT
+406 LRAERRRLDELAA

-529 PGTLNPLL
+529 PGTLNPLF
-537 ALLAPLLALGSLMGL
+537 ALLTPLLALGSLVGL
-552 DGGALVH
+552 DGGALIH

-591 LVWAGAPAL
+591 LVWACAPAL

-652 DEADLL
+652 DETDRLA
-658 TSERL
+658 SERL
-663 DTLGRPDEEETADA
+663 DDLGRPNEEDAADDAAPAAGAAGPAPAAEADA
-677 ERTADSTPVAEP
+677 EEGAD
-689 DDEAGARA
+689 A
-697 EAVDEDEAGADAVDA
+697 EAVDTEEVDA
-712 EGGTG
+712 
-717 AEEEAG
+717 AEAD
-723 APGTGPETDSDTERT
+723 APGTGPRADSDTERINAA
-738 DITGAPDDAEGE
+738 DAPG
-750 AGIGA
+750 
-755 VEALIDF
+755 
-762 AASPD
+762 
-767 AAGGI
+767 
-772 DSSAGGIDSSEDGT
+772 
-786 DAEEEAAAD
+786 AEEGADAD
-795 PARAASAAVLAPEE
+795 PARAASAAVVPS
-809 TGPASPE
+809 PAAVVPSPGEAVPSPE
-816 EAAEE
+816 EPDPTAAEE
-821 DSDDAAEAA
+821 DSGDAGREAA
-830 PGEEAATRV
+830 AGAAT
-839 ADGPADDETAHDGPA
+839 GPADDSADNETAHDDPA
-854 DDETAHEGPADDETA
+854 EQK
-869 HEGPADDEA
+869 A
-878 AASVADDDRKLRI
+878 AAAAADDDRGLHP
-891 SARTTQGAAARA
+891 SARA
-903 AATEHCGPGSPTA
+903 AAAEHCGPGSPTA

-927 VAAAPSSVL
+927 VAAAPSSAL

-962 VVVTAAPACWRA
+962 VAVTAAPACWHA
-974 WKLISVTGSWH
+974 WRLIALTGSWH
-985 GGLRYLLTD
+985 EGLRYLLTD
-994 PGLPVAVPGPSA
+994 PGLPVAVPGPSG

-1018 ALLAGAGL
+1018 ALLAGTAL
-1026 ARAPR
+1026 AQAPR

-1085 ALDGTGVRLATGWAG
+1085 AVDSTGARLATGWAG

-1190 APTAGRVLVL
+1190 APAAGRVLIL
-1200 TSTSEGMTLRL
+1200 TPTPEGMTLRL

-1218 LTDVTPDVLFAQLT
+1218 LTDVTPDVLFAQLA
-1232 DRTTGWSDVRGGT
+1232 DRTTGWSDARLRGGPGAQDGA
-1245 DAMIDLSDTAD
+1245 DAAIDLGDAAD

-1261 VVVRAVTGQ
+1261 VVARAVTGQ
-1270 DEQVAADLA
+1270 DERVATDLA

-1290 RVGERAA
+1290 RAGEKAA

-1396 QAFTVPAGAGGELVI
+1396 QAFTVPAGAGGELVV
-1411 EHRSASAT
+1411 EHRSAPTT
-1419 AMTRVIWVVW
+1419 AMTRVIWIVW

>member
-56 RANGLG
+56 RTNGLG
-62 DGTPVEDAVADSGLD
+62 DGTPVEDTVAASGLD
-77 DVADVRVV
+77 AVADVRVV

-100 LSRYAELVAAGERRR
+100 LNRYAELVAAGERRR
-115 ARGPRSIG
+115 TRGPRSIG
-123 GSMRDSGER
+123 GSLGDSGDR
-132 PDQKG
+132 PGEKG

-367 PWILVLGLAR
+367 PWILVLGLIR
-377 ATWRLLSKAPGLAR
+377 AAWRLLSKTPGLAR

-406 LRAERRRLDELAT
+406 LRAERRRLDELAA

-537 ALLAPLLALGSLMGL
+537 AVLTPLLALGSLVGL

-652 DEADLL
+652 DDTDRL
-658 TSERL
+658 TSDRL
-663 DTLGRPDEEETADA
+663 DDLGRPNEEDAADDAAPAAGAAGPAPAAEAGAEEGADTEAVDTEGVDAAEADA
-677 ERTADSTPVAEP
+677 E
-689 DDEAGARA
+689 G
-697 EAVDEDEAGADAVDA
+697 VDA
-712 EGGTG
+712 E
-717 AEEEAG
+717 EAD
-723 APGTGPETDSDTERT
+723 APGTGPRADSDTERINAA
-738 DITGAPDDAEGE
+738 DAPG
-750 AGIGA
+750 
-755 VEALIDF
+755 
-762 AASPD
+762 
-767 AAGGI
+767 
-772 DSSAGGIDSSEDGT
+772 
-786 DAEEEAAAD
+786 AEEGADAD
-795 PARAASAAVLAPEE
+795 PARAASAAVVPSPGEVVPSPGE
-809 TGPASPE
+809 VVPSPE
-816 EAAEE
+816 EPGLAAEE
-821 DSDDAAEAA
+821 DSGDAGREAA
-830 PGEEAATRV
+830 AGAAT
-839 ADGPADDETAHDGPA
+839 GPADDSADNEAAHDDPA
-854 DDETAHEGPADDETA
+854 EQK
-869 HEGPADDEA
+869 A
-878 AASVADDDRKLRI
+878 AAAAADDDRGLHP
-891 SARTTQGAAARA
+891 SARA
-903 AATEHCGPGSPTA
+903 AAAEHCGPGSPTA

-927 VAAAPSSVL
+927 VAAAPSSAL

-962 VVVTAAPACWRA
+962 VAVTAAPACWHA
-974 WKLISVTGSWH
+974 WRLIALTGSWH

-994 PGLPVAVPGPSA
+994 PGLPVAAPGRPSG

-1018 ALLAGAGL
+1018 ALLAGTAL

-1031 FAVLIGLAVVPVL
+1031 LAVLIGLAVVPVL

-1150 VGGTW
+1150 VGGAW

-1164 EGAGALVMALRPA
+1164 EGARALVMALRPA

-1218 LTDVTPDVLFAQLT
+1218 LTDVTPDVLFAQLA
-1232 DRTTGWSDVRGGT
+1232 DRTTGWSDARLRGGPGSQDGA
-1245 DAMIDLSDTAD
+1245 DAAIDLGDAAD

-1261 VVVRAVTGQ
+1261 VVARAVTGQ

-1279 AHGIAVVLLTD
+1279 AHGVAVVLLTD

-1357 EAADAPRTLVLA
+1357 ETADAPRTLVLA

>member
-22 VVSCGVTPYLDRTLR
+22 IVSCGVTPYLDRTLR

-62 DGTPVEDAVADSGLD
+62 DGTPVEDAVAGSGLD

-100 LSRYAELVAAGERRR
+100 LNRYAELVAAGERRR

-123 GSMRDSGER
+123 GSMGDSGER
-132 PDQKG
+132 PGEKG

-159 GRADGPT
+159 DQADGPT

-181 PTCLAE
+181 PACLAE

-200 AGPKQVDWERPEE
+200 AGPKQVDWEHPEE
-213 LLEVGLRVTASA
+213 LLEVGLRTTASA

-311 PRFHTAAPRSAGGG
+311 PRFHTAAPRSADGD
-325 GERREPVVGEPAPDV
+325 GERREPVVGEPAPDA
-340 ERSFRARRT
+340 ERSFRARRA

-426 ELYVPA
+426 ELYVSA
-432 SEIRAGRRDRARQER
+432 SEIRAGRRDRVRQER

-458 LELRELAVLTRRR
+458 LELRELAILTRRR
-471 RRMLAASVA
+471 HRMLAASVV

-485 GLVGTS
+485 GLAGTS
-491 GILVARAVTGGAL
+491 GILVTRAVTGGAL
-504 PLLDLTWRQLWEA
+504 PLLDITWRQLWEA

-529 PGTLNPLL
+529 PGTLNPLF
-537 ALLAPLLALGSLMGL
+537 ALLAPFLALGSLVGL
-552 DGGALVH
+552 DGGALIH

-625 ARAVGVDRRDTVLSG
+625 ARAVGIDRRDTVLSG
-640 LVGARHLTREQR
+640 LVGAQHLTQEQR
-652 DEADLL
+652 DETDRF

-663 DTLGRPDEEETADA
+663 DTLGRPDEEETADAADTAGAADA

-689 DDEAGARA
+689 DDEAG
-697 EAVDEDEAGADAVDA
+697 AGADAVDA

-738 DITGAPDDAEGE
+738 DTAGAPDDVEGE

-767 AAGGI
+767 AAGGT
-772 DSSAGGIDSSEDGT
+772 DSSEDGA

-830 PGEEAATRV
+830 PDEEAATRV
-839 ADGPADDETAHDGPA
+839 ADGPADDEAAHGDP
-854 DDETAHEGPADDETA
+854 TDDETA

-878 AASVADDDRKLRI
+878 AASAVDDDRKLRI

-1085 ALDGTGVRLATGWAG
+1085 AVDGTGIQLAAGWAG

-1150 VGGTW
+1150 VGGAW

-1164 EGAGALVMALRPA
+1164 DGARTLVMALRPA

-1190 APTAGRVLVL
+1190 APAAGRVLVL

-1211 WRGRGTQ
+1211 WRGKGTQ

-1342 VTAVPSGAGRVSTTI
+1342 VTAVPSGAGSVRTTI

-1369 ERADPGWRATLDG
+1369 ERADPGWRAVLDG

-1387 AAPPDGAWR
+1387 AAPSDGAWR

-1411 EHRSASAT
+1411 EHRSAPTT
-1419 AMTRVIWVVW
+1419 AMTRVIWIVW

>member
-6 HSAAHTSALG
+6 PSAAHASALG

-56 RANGLG
+56 RTNGLG
-62 DGTPVEDAVADSGLD
+62 DGTPVEDTVAASGLD
-77 DVADVRVV
+77 NVADVRVV

-100 LSRYAELVAAGERRR
+100 LNRYVELVAAGERRR
-115 ARGPRSIG
+115 TRGPRSIG
-123 GSMRDSGER
+123 GSLGDSGDR
-132 PDQKG
+132 PGEKG

-159 GRADGPT
+159 GESDGPT

-200 AGPKQVDWERPEE
+200 AGPKQVDWDRPEE
-213 LLEVGLRVTASA
+213 LLEVGLRTTGSA
-225 RRTND
+225 RRAND

-252 AGALI
+252 AGALV

-311 PRFHTAAPRSAGGG
+311 PRFHTAAPRSTGGG
-325 GERREPVVGEPAPDV
+325 GERREPVVGEPAPDI

-367 PWILVLGLAR
+367 PWILVLGLIR
-377 ATWRLLSKAPGLAR
+377 AAWRLLSKTPGLAR

-406 LRAERRRLDELAT
+406 LRAERRRLDELAA

-432 SEIRAGRRDRARQER
+432 SEIRAGRRDRVRQER
-447 ERTARAAAPSE
+447 ERAARAAAPSE
-458 LELRELAVLTRRR
+458 LELRELAILTRRR

-480 IAAAI
+480 LAAVI

-491 GILVARAVTGGAL
+491 GILIARAVTGGAL

-537 ALLAPLLALGSLMGL
+537 AVLTPLLALGSLVGL

-568 AAVGAWYAAG
+568 AAAGAWYAAG

-652 DEADLL
+652 DETDRL
-658 TSERL
+658 TSDRL
-663 DTLGRPDEEETADA
+663 DDLGRPNEEDAADDA
-677 ERTADSTPVAEP
+677 APAAGAAGPAPVAE
-689 DDEAGARA
+689 AGAAEGADA
-697 EAVDEDEAGADAVDA
+697 EAVDTEEVDA
-712 EGGTG
+712 
-717 AEEEAG
+717 AEAD
-723 APGTGPETDSDTERT
+723 APGTGPRADSDTERINAA
-738 DITGAPDDAEGE
+738 DAPGAEEGADAE
-750 AGIGA
+750 A
-755 VEALIDF
+755 D
-762 AASPD
+762 
-767 AAGGI
+767 
-772 DSSAGGIDSSEDGT
+772 
-786 DAEEEAAAD
+786 AD
-795 PARAASAAVLAPEE
+795 PARAACAAVVPSPGEAVPSPGEAVPSPGE
-809 TGPASPE
+809 AVPSPE
-816 EAAEE
+816 EPGLAAEE
-821 DSDDAAEAA
+821 DSGDAGREAA
-830 PGEEAATRV
+830 AGAAT
-839 ADGPADDETAHDGPA
+839 GPADDSADNETAHDDPA
-854 DDETAHEGPADDETA
+854 EQK
-869 HEGPADDEA
+869 A
-878 AASVADDDRKLRI
+878 AAAAADDDRGLHP
-891 SARTTQGAAARA
+891 SARA
-903 AATEHCGPGSPTA
+903 AAAEHCGPGSPTA

-927 VAAAPSSVL
+927 VAAAPSSAL

-962 VVVTAAPACWRA
+962 VAVTAAPACWRA
-974 WKLISVTGSWH
+974 WRLIALTGSWH

-994 PGLPVAVPGPSA
+994 PGLPVAVPGPSG

-1018 ALLAGAGL
+1018 ALLAGTAL
-1026 ARAPR
+1026 AQAPR

-1078 HVTGLGT
+1078 HVTGLG
-1085 ALDGTGVRLATGWAG
+1085 AAVDGTGVRLATGWAG

-1150 VGGTW
+1150 AGGAW

-1164 EGAGALVMALRPA
+1164 EGARALVMALRPA

-1190 APTAGRVLVL
+1190 APAAGRVLVL
-1200 TSTSEGMTLRL
+1200 TPTPEGMTLRL

-1218 LTDVTPDVLFAQLT
+1218 LTDVTPDVLFAQLA
-1232 DRTTGWSDVRGGT
+1232 DRTTGWSDARLRGGPGSQDGA
-1245 DAMIDLSDTAD
+1245 DAAIDLGDAAD

-1261 VVVRAVTGQ
+1261 VVARAVTGQ
-1270 DEQVAADLA
+1270 DERVATDLA

-1290 RVGERAA
+1290 RAGERAA

-1369 ERADPGWRATLDG
+1369 ERADPGWRAVLDG

-1396 QAFTVPAGAGGELVI
+1396 QAFTVPAGAGGELVV
-1411 EHRSASAT
+1411 EHRSAPTT
-1419 AMTRVIWVVW
+1419 AMTRVIWIVW

>member
-6 HSAAHTSALG
+6 PSAAHASALG

-56 RANGLG
+56 RTNGLG
-62 DGTPVEDAVADSGLD
+62 DGTPVEDTVAASGLD
-77 DVADVRVV
+77 AVADVRVV

-100 LSRYAELVAAGERRR
+100 LNRYAELVAAGERRR
-115 ARGPRSIG
+115 TRGPRSIG
-123 GSMRDSGER
+123 GSLGDSGDR
-132 PDQKG
+132 PGEKG

-159 GRADGPT
+159 GESDGPT

-200 AGPKQVDWERPEE
+200 AGPKQVDWDRPEE
-213 LLEVGLRVTASA
+213 LLEVGLRTTGSA
-225 RRTND
+225 RRAND

-252 AGALI
+252 AGALV

-325 GERREPVVGEPAPDV
+325 GERREPVVGEPAPDI

-367 PWILVLGLAR
+367 PWILVLGLIR
-377 ATWRLLSKAPGLAR
+377 AAWRLLSKTPGLAR

-406 LRAERRRLDELAT
+406 LRAERRRLDELAA

-432 SEIRAGRRDRARQER
+432 SEIRAGRRDRVRQER
-447 ERTARAAAPSE
+447 ERAARAAAPSE
-458 LELRELAVLTRRR
+458 LELRELAILTRRR

-480 IAAAI
+480 LAAVI

-491 GILVARAVTGGAL
+491 GILIARAVTGGAL

-537 ALLAPLLALGSLMGL
+537 AVLTPLLALGSLVGL

-568 AAVGAWYAAG
+568 AAAGAWYAAG

-652 DEADLL
+652 DETDRL
-658 TSERL
+658 TSDRL
-663 DTLGRPDEEETADA
+663 DDLGRPDEEDAADDA
-677 ERTADSTPVAEP
+677 APAAGAAGP
-689 DDEAGARA
+689 APAAEAGAAEGADA
-697 EAVDEDEAGADAVDA
+697 EAVDTKEVDA
-712 EGGTG
+712 
-717 AEEEAG
+717 AEAD
-723 APGTGPETDSDTERT
+723 APGTGPRADSDTERINAA
-738 DITGAPDDAEGE
+738 DAPGAEEGADAE
-750 AGIGA
+750 A
-755 VEALIDF
+755 D
-762 AASPD
+762 
-767 AAGGI
+767 
-772 DSSAGGIDSSEDGT
+772 
-786 DAEEEAAAD
+786 AD
-795 PARAASAAVLAPEE
+795 PARAASAAVVPSPGEVV
-809 TGPASPE
+809 PSPE
-816 EAAEE
+816 EPGLAAEE
-821 DSDDAAEAA
+821 DSGDAGREAA
-830 PGEEAATRV
+830 AGAAT
-839 ADGPADDETAHDGPA
+839 GPADDSADNETAHDDPA
-854 DDETAHEGPADDETA
+854 EQK
-869 HEGPADDEA
+869 A
-878 AASVADDDRKLRI
+878 AAAAADDDRGLHP
-891 SARTTQGAAARA
+891 SARA
-903 AATEHCGPGSPTA
+903 AAAEHCGPGSPTA

-927 VAAAPSSVL
+927 VAAAPSSAL

-962 VVVTAAPACWRA
+962 VAVTAAPACWRA
-974 WKLISVTGSWH
+974 WRLIALTGSWH
-985 GGLRYLLTD
+985 EGLRYLLTD
-994 PGLPVAVPGPSA
+994 PGLPVAVPGPSG

-1018 ALLAGAGL
+1018 ALLAGTAL
-1026 ARAPR
+1026 AQAPR

-1078 HVTGLGT
+1078 HVTGLG
-1085 ALDGTGVRLATGWAG
+1085 AAVDGTGVRLATGWAG

-1118 DAVRVGLVRYSFG
+1118 DAVRAGLVRYSFG

-1150 VGGTW
+1150 AGGAW

-1164 EGAGALVMALRPA
+1164 EGARALVMALRPA

-1190 APTAGRVLVL
+1190 APAAGRVLVL
-1200 TSTSEGMTLRL
+1200 TPTPEGMTLRL

-1218 LTDVTPDVLFAQLT
+1218 LTDVTPDVLFAQLA
-1232 DRTTGWSDVRGGT
+1232 DRTTGWSDARLRGGPGAQDGA
-1245 DAMIDLSDTAD
+1245 DAAIDLSDAAD
-1256 ADLAD
+1256 DDLAD
-1261 VVVRAVTGQ
+1261 VVARAVTGQ

-1279 AHGIAVVLLTD
+1279 AHGVAVVLLTD

-1320 WRVGPSQPGDV
+1320 WRVGPSQSGDV

-1369 ERADPGWRATLDG
+1369 ERADPGWRAVLDG

>member
-6 HSAAHTSALG
+6 TSAAHTSALG

-132 PDQKG
+132 PGERG

-159 GRADGPT
+159 DPADGPT

-311 PRFHTAAPRSAGGG
+311 PRFHTAAPRSADGD
-325 GERREPVVGEPAPDV
+325 GEWREPVVGEPAPDAG
-340 ERSFRARRT
+340 RSFRARRT
-349 AQLRSWAILSP
+349 AQLRSWATLSP
-360 RPLALLL
+360 RPPALLL
-367 PWILVLGLAR
+367 PWILVLGLIR
-377 ATWRLLSKAPGLAR
+377 AVWRLLSKAPGLAR
-391 DELAAAGAVSGADRR
+391 DELAAAGTVSGADRR

-432 SEIRAGRRDRARQER
+432 SEIRAGRRDRVRQER

-504 PLLDLTWRQLWEA
+504 PLLDITWRQLWEA

-537 ALLAPLLALGSLMGL
+537 ALLAPLLALGSLAGL
-552 DGGALVH
+552 DGGALIH

-568 AAVGAWYAAG
+568 AAAGAWYAAG

-625 ARAVGVDRRDTVLSG
+625 ARAIGVDRRDTVLSG
-640 LVGARHLTREQR
+640 LVGAQHMTREQR
-652 DEADLL
+652 DETDRF

-663 DTLGRPDEEETADA
+663 DTLGRPDEADA
-677 ERTADSTPVAEP
+677 ADGAAEASGAETDGAAGPAPAAEP
-689 DDEAGARA
+689 DDEAGARPDDA
-697 EAVDEDEAGADAVDA
+697 AAGAG
-712 EGGTG
+712 GGTG

-723 APGTGPETDSDTERT
+723 APDAGSRADSDTERIDT
-738 DITGAPDDAEGE
+738 AGAPDAGGE
-750 AGIGA
+750 TAAAPAGDPAGS
-755 VEALIDF
+755 

-767 AAGGI
+767 VAGGAGRTG
-772 DSSAGGIDSSEDGT
+772 SAGEADRSAGEADRSG
-786 DAEEEAAAD
+786 AAAD
-795 PARAASAAVLAPEE
+795 PARAAAAAVVPAPEE
-809 TGPASPE
+809 PGPAAPE

-830 PGEEAATRV
+830 PDEDAATGA
-839 ADGPADDETAHDGPA
+839 ADGPADDEAAASA
-854 DDETAHEGPADDETA
+854 DDDEAA

-878 AASVADDDRKLRI
+878 AASAADDRKLRI
-891 SARTTQGAAARA
+891 SARTAHGAAARA
-903 AATEHCGPGSPTA
+903 AAAEHCGPGSPTA

-927 VAAAPSSVL
+927 VAAAPSSALVL
-936 VIVPVLVL
+936 VPVLVL

-962 VVVTAAPACWRA
+962 VAVTAAPACWRA
-974 WKLISVTGSWH
+974 WKLIDVTGSWH

-1018 ALLAGAGL
+1018 ALLPGTAL

-1031 FAVLIGLAVVPVL
+1031 IAILIGLAVVPAL

-1085 ALDGTGVRLATGWAG
+1085 AVDGTGARLATGWAG

-1131 WRHLSTVGVGL
+1131 WRHLSTVGVGV

-1164 EGAGALVMALRPA
+1164 EGAGALAMALRPA

-1190 APTAGRVLVL
+1190 APAAGRVLIL
-1200 TSTSEGMTLRL
+1200 TPTSEGMTLRL

-1232 DRTTGWSDVRGGT
+1232 DRTTGWSDARLRADSGARGGA
-1245 DAMIDLSDTAD
+1245 DAAIDLGDAAD

-1261 VVVRAVTGQ
+1261 VVARAVTGQ
-1270 DEQVAADLA
+1270 DERVATDLA

-1290 RVGERAA
+1290 RAGEKAA

-1387 AAPPDGAWR
+1387 AAPSDGAWR
-1396 QAFTVPAGAGGELVI
+1396 QAFTVPAGAGGELVV
-1411 EHRSASAT
+1411 EHRSAPTT
-1419 AMTRVIWVVW
+1419 AMTRVIWIVW

>member
-311 PRFHTAAPRSAGGG
+311 PRFRTAAPRSADGD
-325 GERREPVVGEPAPDV
+325 GERREPVVGEPEPDA

-349 AQLRSWAILSP
+349 AQLRSWATLSP

-367 PWILVLGLAR
+367 PWILILGLVR
-377 ATWRLLSKAPGLAR
+377 AAWRLLSKAPGLAR

-537 ALLAPLLALGSLMGL
+537 ALLAPPLALGSLAGL

-677 ERTADSTPVAEP
+677 ADAAGAADAERTSDPAPVAGP
-689 DDEAGARA
+689 DDEAGAWA
-697 EAVDEDEAGADAVDA
+697 EAVDDEAGADAA
-712 EGGTG
+712 TG
-717 AEEEAG
+717 AGGVTGAPVTGSRADADTERIDTAG
-723 APGTGPETDSDTERT
+723 AP
-738 DITGAPDDAEGE
+738 DAEGE
-750 AGIGA
+750 AGAGA
-755 VEALIDF
+755 AGDPAGAGTPAGSAGS

-767 AAGGI
+767 VAGGT
-772 DSSAGGIDSSEDGT
+772 DRSEDG
-786 DAEEEAAAD
+786 AERTGADPLEAAAD
-795 PARAASAAVLAPEE
+795 PAP
-809 TGPASPE
+809 PE

-821 DSDDAAEAA
+821 DSDDTAEET
-830 PGEEAATRV
+830 PDEEAATRS
-839 ADGPADDETAHDGPA
+839 ADGPADD
-854 DDETAHEGPADDETA
+854 
-869 HEGPADDEA
+869 
-878 AASVADDDRKLRI
+878 DRELRI
-891 SARTTQGAAARA
+891 SARTSRGAAARA
-903 AATEHCGPGSPTA
+903 AAAERCGPGSPTA
-916 AALAGLLLGVV
+916 AALAGLLFGVV
-927 VAAAPSSVL
+927 VAAAPSSAL

-962 VVVTAAPACWRA
+962 VAVTAAPACWRA
-974 WKLISVTGSWH
+974 WRLITATGSWH

-994 PGLPVAVPGPSA
+994 PGLPVAAPGRPSG

-1018 ALLAGAGL
+1018 ALLAGTAL

-1031 FAVLIGLAVVPVL
+1031 LAVLIGLAVVPVL

-1200 TSTSEGMTLRL
+1200 TPTSEGMALRL

-1218 LTDVTPDVLFAQLT
+1218 LTDVTPDVLFAQLA
-1232 DRTTGWSDVRGGT
+1232 DRTTGWSDARLRGGSAARDGT
-1245 DAMIDLSDTAD
+1245 DAAIDLGDAAD

-1261 VVVRAVTGQ
+1261 VVARAVTGQ
-1270 DEQVAADLA
+1270 DERVATDLA

-1290 RVGERAA
+1290 RAGEKAA

-1306 PGLEPLAQTAVGTS
+1306 PGLEPLAQTVVGTS

-1357 EAADAPRTLVLA
+1357 ETADAPRTLVLA

-1396 QAFTVPAGAGGELVI
+1396 QAFAVPAGAGGELVI
-1411 EHRSASAT
+1411 EHRSAPAT
-1419 AMTRVIWVVW
+1419 AMTRVVWIVW

>member
-311 PRFHTAAPRSAGGG
+311 PRFRTAAPRSADGD
-325 GERREPVVGEPAPDV
+325 GERREPVVGEPEPDA

-349 AQLRSWAILSP
+349 AQLRSWATLSP

-367 PWILVLGLAR
+367 PWILILGLVR
-377 ATWRLLSKAPGLAR
+377 AAWRLLSKAPGLAR

-537 ALLAPLLALGSLMGL
+537 ALLAPPLALGSLAGL

-677 ERTADSTPVAEP
+677 ADAAGAADAERTSDPAPIAGP
-689 DDEAGARA
+689 DDEAGAWA
-697 EAVDEDEAGADAVDA
+697 EAVDDEAGADAA
-712 EGGTG
+712 TG
-717 AEEEAG
+717 AGGVTGTPVTGSRADADTERIDTAG
-723 APGTGPETDSDTERT
+723 AP
-738 DITGAPDDAEGE
+738 DAEGE
-750 AGIGA
+750 AGAGA
-755 VEALIDF
+755 AGDPAGAGTPAGSAGS

-767 AAGGI
+767 VAGGT
-772 DSSAGGIDSSEDGT
+772 DRSEDGT
-786 DAEEEAAAD
+786 ERTGAERTGAERTGADPLEAAAD
-795 PARAASAAVLAPEE
+795 PARTASDAAVVPAPEE
-809 TGPASPE
+809 PDPAPPE

-821 DSDDAAEAA
+821 DSDDTAEET
-830 PGEEAATRV
+830 PDEEAATRS
-839 ADGPADDETAHDGPA
+839 ADGPADD
-854 DDETAHEGPADDETA
+854 
-869 HEGPADDEA
+869 
-878 AASVADDDRKLRI
+878 DRELRI
-891 SARTTQGAAARA
+891 SARTSRA
-903 AATEHCGPGSPTA
+903 AAAERCGPGSPTA
-916 AALAGLLLGVV
+916 AALAGLLFGVV
-927 VAAAPSSVL
+927 VAAAPSSAL

-962 VVVTAAPACWRA
+962 VAVTAAPACWRA
-974 WKLISVTGSWH
+974 WRLITATGSWH

-994 PGLPVAVPGPSA
+994 PGLPVAAPGRPSG

-1018 ALLAGAGL
+1018 ALLAGTAL

-1031 FAVLIGLAVVPVL
+1031 LAVLIGLAVVPVL

-1200 TSTSEGMTLRL
+1200 TPTSEGMALRL

-1218 LTDVTPDVLFAQLT
+1218 LTDVTPDVLFAQLA
-1232 DRTTGWSDVRGGT
+1232 DRTTGWSDARLRGGSAARDGT
-1245 DAMIDLSDTAD
+1245 DAAIDLGDAAD
-1256 ADLAD
+1256 AALAD
-1261 VVVRAVTGQ
+1261 VVARAVTGQ
-1270 DEQVAADLA
+1270 DERVATDLA

-1290 RVGERAA
+1290 RAGEKAA

-1306 PGLEPLAQTAVGTS
+1306 PGLEPLAQTVVGTS

-1357 EAADAPRTLVLA
+1357 ETADAPRTLVLA

-1396 QAFTVPAGAGGELVI
+1396 QAFAVPAGAGGELVI
-1411 EHRSASAT
+1411 EHRSAPAT
-1419 AMTRVIWVVW
+1419 AMTRVIWIVW

>member
-6 HSAAHTSALG
+6 TSAAHASALG

-56 RANGLG
+56 RTNGLG
-62 DGTPVEDAVADSGLD
+62 DGTPVEDTVAASGLD
-77 DVADVRVV
+77 AVADVRVV

-100 LSRYAELVAAGERRR
+100 LNRYVELVAAGERRR
-115 ARGPRSIG
+115 TRGPRSIG
-123 GSMRDSGER
+123 GSLGDSGDR
-132 PDQKG
+132 PGEKG

-159 GRADGPT
+159 GESDGPT

-213 LLEVGLRVTASA
+213 LLEVGLRTTGSA
-225 RRTND
+225 RRAND

-252 AGALI
+252 AGALV

-367 PWILVLGLAR
+367 PWILVLGLIR
-377 ATWRLLSKAPGLAR
+377 AAWRLLSKTPGLAR

-406 LRAERRRLDELAT
+406 LRAERRRLDELAA

-432 SEIRAGRRDRARQER
+432 SEIRAGRRDRVRQER
-447 ERTARAAAPSE
+447 ERAARAAAPSE

-480 IAAAI
+480 LAAVI

-491 GILVARAVTGGAL
+491 GILIARAVTGGAL

-537 ALLAPLLALGSLMGL
+537 AVLTPLLALGSLVGL

-568 AAVGAWYAAG
+568 AAAGAWYAAG

-652 DEADLL
+652 DETDRLA
-658 TSERL
+658 SERL
-663 DTLGRPDEEETADA
+663 DDLGRPDEEDTADDA
-677 ERTADSTPVAEP
+677 APAAGAAGP
-689 DDEAGARA
+689 APAAEAGAAEGADA
-697 EAVDEDEAGADAVDA
+697 EAVDTEEVDA
-712 EGGTG
+712 
-717 AEEEAG
+717 AEAD
-723 APGTGPETDSDTERT
+723 APGTGPRADSDTERINT
-738 DITGAPDDAEGE
+738 ADAPGAEEGADAE
-750 AGIGA
+750 A
-755 VEALIDF
+755 D
-762 AASPD
+762 
-767 AAGGI
+767 
-772 DSSAGGIDSSEDGT
+772 
-786 DAEEEAAAD
+786 AD
-795 PARAASAAVLAPEE
+795 PARAASAAVVPSPGEAVPSPGEAVPSPGE
-809 TGPASPE
+809 VIPSPE
-816 EAAEE
+816 EPGPAAEE
-821 DSDDAAEAA
+821 DSGDAGREAA
-830 PGEEAATRV
+830 AGAAT
-839 ADGPADDETAHDGPA
+839 GPADDSADNETAHDDPA
-854 DDETAHEGPADDETA
+854 EQK
-869 HEGPADDEA
+869 A
-878 AASVADDDRKLRI
+878 AAAAADDDRGLHP
-891 SARTTQGAAARA
+891 SARA
-903 AATEHCGPGSPTA
+903 AAAEHCGPGSPTA

-927 VAAAPSSVL
+927 VAAAPSSAL

-962 VVVTAAPACWRA
+962 VAVTAAPACWRA
-974 WKLISVTGSWH
+974 WRLIALTGSWH
-985 GGLRYLLTD
+985 EGLRYLLTD
-994 PGLPVAVPGPSA
+994 PGLPVAVPGPSG

-1018 ALLAGAGL
+1018 ALLAGTAL
-1026 ARAPR
+1026 AQAPR

-1085 ALDGTGVRLATGWAG
+1085 AVDGTGARLATGWAG

-1118 DAVRVGLVRYSFG
+1118 DAVRAGLVRYSFG
-1131 WRHLSTVGVGL
+1131 WRHLSTVGVGV

-1200 TSTSEGMTLRL
+1200 TPTPEGMTLRL

-1218 LTDVTPDVLFAQLT
+1218 LTDVTPDVLFAQLA
-1232 DRTTGWSDVRGGT
+1232 DRTTGWSDARLRGGPGAQDGA
-1245 DAMIDLSDTAD
+1245 DAAIDLSDAAD

-1261 VVVRAVTGQ
+1261 VVARAVTGQ

-1279 AHGIAVVLLTD
+1279 AHGVAVVLLTD

-1320 WRVGPSQPGDV
+1320 WRVGPSQSGDV

-1369 ERADPGWRATLDG
+1369 ERADPGWRAVLDG

>member
-37 AVAAQTRPPE
+37 AIAAQTRPPE

-62 DGTPVEDAVADSGLD
+62 DGTPVEDVVADSGLD

-311 PRFHTAAPRSAGGG
+311 PRFRTAAPRSADGD
-325 GERREPVVGEPAPDV
+325 GERREPVVGEPEPDA

-349 AQLRSWAILSP
+349 AQLRSWATLSP

-367 PWILVLGLAR
+367 PWILILGLVR
-377 ATWRLLSKAPGLAR
+377 AAWRLLSKAPGLAR

-537 ALLAPLLALGSLMGL
+537 ALLAPPLAFGSLAGL

-677 ERTADSTPVAEP
+677 ADAAGAADAERTSDPTPVAGP
-689 DDEAGARA
+689 DDEAGADA
-697 EAVDEDEAGADAVDA
+697 AAGA
-712 EGGTG
+712 GGVTG
-717 AEEEAG
+717 APVTGSRADADTERIDTAG
-723 APGTGPETDSDTERT
+723 AP
-738 DITGAPDDAEGE
+738 DAEGE
-750 AGIGA
+750 AGAGTPTGS
-755 VEALIDF
+755 

-767 AAGGI
+767 VAGGT
-772 DSSAGGIDSSEDGT
+772 DRSEDG
-786 DAEEEAAAD
+786 AERTGADPLETAAD
-795 PARAASAAVLAPEE
+795 PARTASDVAVVPAPEE
-809 TGPASPE
+809 PDPAPPE

-821 DSDDAAEAA
+821 DSDDTAEET
-830 PGEEAATRV
+830 PDEEAATRS
-839 ADGPADDETAHDGPA
+839 ADGPADD
-854 DDETAHEGPADDETA
+854 
-869 HEGPADDEA
+869 
-878 AASVADDDRKLRI
+878 DRELRI
-891 SARTTQGAAARA
+891 SARTSRGAAARA
-903 AATEHCGPGSPTA
+903 AAAERCGPGSPTA
-916 AALAGLLLGVV
+916 AALAGLLFGVV
-927 VAAAPSSVL
+927 VAAAPSSAL

-962 VVVTAAPACWRA
+962 VAVTAAPACWRA
-974 WKLISVTGSWH
+974 WRLITATGSWH

-994 PGLPVAVPGPSA
+994 PGLPVAAPGRPSG

-1018 ALLAGAGL
+1018 ALLAGTAL

-1031 FAVLIGLAVVPVL
+1031 LAVLIGLAVVPVL

-1200 TSTSEGMTLRL
+1200 TPTSEGMALRL

-1218 LTDVTPDVLFAQLT
+1218 LTDVTPDVLFAQLA
-1232 DRTTGWSDVRGGT
+1232 DRTTGWSDARLRGGSAARDGT
-1245 DAMIDLSDTAD
+1245 DAAIDLGDAAD

-1261 VVVRAVTGQ
+1261 VVARAVTGQ
-1270 DEQVAADLA
+1270 DERVATDLA

-1290 RVGERAA
+1290 RAGEKAA

-1306 PGLEPLAQTAVGTS
+1306 PGLEPLAQTVVGTS

-1357 EAADAPRTLVLA
+1357 ETADAPRTLVLA

-1396 QAFTVPAGAGGELVI
+1396 QAFAVPAGAGGELVI
-1411 EHRSASAT
+1411 EHRSAPAT
-1419 AMTRVIWVVW
+1419 AMTRVIWIVW

>member
-6 HSAAHTSALG
+6 PSAAHASALG

-56 RANGLG
+56 RTNGLG
-62 DGTPVEDAVADSGLD
+62 DGTPVEDTVAASGLD
-77 DVADVRVV
+77 AVADVRVV

-100 LSRYAELVAAGERRR
+100 LNRYVELVAAGERRR
-115 ARGPRSIG
+115 TRGPRSIG
-123 GSMRDSGER
+123 GSLGDSGDR
-132 PDQKG
+132 PGEKG

-159 GRADGPT
+159 GESDGPT

-200 AGPKQVDWERPEE
+200 AGPKQVDWDRPEE
-213 LLEVGLRVTASA
+213 LLEVGLRTTGSA
-225 RRTND
+225 RRAND

-252 AGALI
+252 AGALV

-325 GERREPVVGEPAPDV
+325 GERREPVVGEPAPDI

-367 PWILVLGLAR
+367 PWILVLGLIR
-377 ATWRLLSKAPGLAR
+377 AAWRLLSKTPGLAR

-406 LRAERRRLDELAT
+406 LRAERRRLDELAA

-432 SEIRAGRRDRARQER
+432 SEIRAGRRDRVRQER
-447 ERTARAAAPSE
+447 ERAARAAAPSE
-458 LELRELAVLTRRR
+458 LELRELAILTRRR

-480 IAAAI
+480 LAAVI

-491 GILVARAVTGGAL
+491 GILIARAVTGGAL

-537 ALLAPLLALGSLMGL
+537 AVLTPLLALGSLVGL

-568 AAVGAWYAAG
+568 AAAGAWYAAG

-652 DEADLL
+652 DETDRL
-658 TSERL
+658 TSDRL
-663 DTLGRPDEEETADA
+663 DDLGRPNEEDAADDAAPAAGAAGPAPVAEAGAAEGADTEAVDTEGVDAAEADA
-677 ERTADSTPVAEP
+677 E
-689 DDEAGARA
+689 G
-697 EAVDEDEAGADAVDA
+697 VDA
-712 EGGTG
+712 E
-717 AEEEAG
+717 EAD
-723 APGTGPETDSDTERT
+723 APGTGPRADSDTERINAA
-738 DITGAPDDAEGE
+738 DAPG
-750 AGIGA
+750 
-755 VEALIDF
+755 
-762 AASPD
+762 
-767 AAGGI
+767 
-772 DSSAGGIDSSEDGT
+772 
-786 DAEEEAAAD
+786 AEEGADAD
-795 PARAASAAVLAPEE
+795 PARAASAAVVPSPGEAVPSPGEAVPSPGE
-809 TGPASPE
+809 VIPSPE
-816 EAAEE
+816 EPGLAAEE
-821 DSDDAAEAA
+821 DSGDAGREAA
-830 PGEEAATRV
+830 AGAAT
-839 ADGPADDETAHDGPA
+839 GPADDSADNETAHDDPA
-854 DDETAHEGPADDETA
+854 EQK
-869 HEGPADDEA
+869 A
-878 AASVADDDRKLRI
+878 AAAAADDDRGLHP
-891 SARTTQGAAARA
+891 SARA
-903 AATEHCGPGSPTA
+903 AAAEHCGPGSPTA

-927 VAAAPSSVL
+927 VAAAPSSAL

-962 VVVTAAPACWRA
+962 VAVTAAPACWRA
-974 WKLISVTGSWH
+974 WRLIALTGSWH
-985 GGLRYLLTD
+985 EGLRYLLTD
-994 PGLPVAVPGPSA
+994 PGLPVAVPGPSG

-1018 ALLAGAGL
+1018 ALLAGTAL
-1026 ARAPR
+1026 AQAPR

-1078 HVTGLGT
+1078 HVTGLG
-1085 ALDGTGVRLATGWAG
+1085 AAVDGTGVRLATGWAG

-1118 DAVRVGLVRYSFG
+1118 DAVRAGLVRYSFG

-1150 VGGTW
+1150 AGGAW

-1164 EGAGALVMALRPA
+1164 EGARALVMALRPA

-1190 APTAGRVLVL
+1190 APAAGRVLVL
-1200 TSTSEGMTLRL
+1200 TPTPEGMTLRL

-1218 LTDVTPDVLFAQLT
+1218 LTDVTPDVLFAQLA
-1232 DRTTGWSDVRGGT
+1232 DRTTGWSDARLRGGPGAQDGA
-1245 DAMIDLSDTAD
+1245 DAAIDLSDAAD
-1256 ADLAD
+1256 DDLAD
-1261 VVVRAVTGQ
+1261 VVARAVTGQ

-1279 AHGIAVVLLTD
+1279 AHGVAVVLLTD

-1320 WRVGPSQPGDV
+1320 WRVGPSQSGDV

-1369 ERADPGWRATLDG
+1369 ERADPGWRAVLDG

>member
-6 HSAAHTSALG
+6 PSAAHASALG

-62 DGTPVEDAVADSGLD
+62 DGTPVEDTVAASGLD
-77 DVADVRVV
+77 AVADVRVV

-100 LSRYAELVAAGERRR
+100 LNRYAELVAAGERRR
-115 ARGPRSIG
+115 TRGPRSIG
-123 GSMRDSGER
+123 GSLGDSGDR
-132 PDQKG
+132 PGEKG

-159 GRADGPT
+159 GESDGPT

-213 LLEVGLRVTASA
+213 LLEVGLRTTASA

-325 GERREPVVGEPAPDV
+325 GERREPVVGEPAPDI

-367 PWILVLGLAR
+367 PWILVLGLIR
-377 ATWRLLSKAPGLAR
+377 AAWRLLSKTPGLAR

-406 LRAERRRLDELAT
+406 LRAERRRLDELAA

-432 SEIRAGRRDRARQER
+432 SEIRAGRRDRVRQER
-447 ERTARAAAPSE
+447 ERAARAAAPSE
-458 LELRELAVLTRRR
+458 LELRELAILTRRR

-480 IAAAI
+480 LAAVI

-491 GILVARAVTGGAL
+491 GILIARAVTGGAL

-537 ALLAPLLALGSLMGL
+537 AVLTPLLALGSLVGL

-568 AAVGAWYAAG
+568 AAAGAWYAAG

-652 DEADLL
+652 DETDRL
-658 TSERL
+658 TSDRL
-663 DTLGRPDEEETADA
+663 DDLGRPNEEDAADDA
-677 ERTADSTPVAEP
+677 APAAGAAGPAPVAE
-689 DDEAGARA
+689 AGAAEGADA
-697 EAVDEDEAGADAVDA
+697 EAVDTEEVDAAEADA
-712 EGGTG
+712 EGVDA
-717 AEEEAG
+717 AEAD
-723 APGTGPETDSDTERT
+723 APGTGPRADSDTERINAA
-738 DITGAPDDAEGE
+738 DAPGAAEGADAE
-750 AGIGA
+750 A
-755 VEALIDF
+755 D
-762 AASPD
+762 
-767 AAGGI
+767 
-772 DSSAGGIDSSEDGT
+772 
-786 DAEEEAAAD
+786 AD
-795 PARAASAAVLAPEE
+795 PARAACAAVVPSPGEVVSSPGEAVS
-809 TGPASPE
+809 SPE
-816 EAAEE
+816 EPDPTAAEE
-821 DSDDAAEAA
+821 DSGDAGREAA
-830 PGEEAATRV
+830 AGAAT
-839 ADGPADDETAHDGPA
+839 GPADDSADNETAHDDPA
-854 DDETAHEGPADDETA
+854 EQK
-869 HEGPADDEA
+869 A
-878 AASVADDDRKLRI
+878 AAAAADDDRGLHP
-891 SARTTQGAAARA
+891 SARA
-903 AATEHCGPGSPTA
+903 AAAEHCGPGSPTA

-927 VAAAPSSVL
+927 VAAAPSSAL

-962 VVVTAAPACWRA
+962 VAVTAAPACWRA
-974 WKLISVTGSWH
+974 WRLIALTGSWH

-994 PGLPVAVPGPSA
+994 PGLPVAVPGPSG

-1018 ALLAGAGL
+1018 ALLAGTAL

-1031 FAVLIGLAVVPVL
+1031 LAVLIGLAVVPVL

-1190 APTAGRVLVL
+1190 APAAGRVLVL
-1200 TSTSEGMTLRL
+1200 TPTPEGMTLRL

-1218 LTDVTPDVLFAQLT
+1218 LTDVTPDVLFAQLA
-1232 DRTTGWSDVRGGT
+1232 DRTTGWSDARLRGGPGAQDGA
-1245 DAMIDLSDTAD
+1245 DAAIDLSDAAD

-1261 VVVRAVTGQ
+1261 VVARAVTGQ

-1279 AHGIAVVLLTD
+1279 AHGVAVVLLTD

-1320 WRVGPSQPGDV
+1320 WRVGPSQSGDV

-1396 QAFTVPAGAGGELVI
+1396 QAFTVPAGAGGELVV

>member
-6 HSAAHTSALG
+6 PSAAHASALG

-62 DGTPVEDAVADSGLD
+62 DGTPVEDAVAASGLD
-77 DVADVRVV
+77 AVADVRVV

-100 LSRYAELVAAGERRR
+100 LNRYAELVAAGERRR
-115 ARGPRSIG
+115 TRGPRSIG
-123 GSMRDSGER
+123 GSLGDSGDR
-132 PDQKG
+132 PGEKG

-159 GRADGPT
+159 GESDGPT

-200 AGPKQVDWERPEE
+200 AGPKQVDWDRPEE
-213 LLEVGLRVTASA
+213 LLEVGLRTTGSA
-225 RRTND
+225 RRAND

-252 AGALI
+252 AGALV

-367 PWILVLGLAR
+367 PWILVLGLIR
-377 ATWRLLSKAPGLAR
+377 AAWRLLSKTPGLAR

-406 LRAERRRLDELAT
+406 LRAERRRLDELAA

-432 SEIRAGRRDRARQER
+432 SEIRAGRRDRVRQER
-447 ERTARAAAPSE
+447 ERAARAAAPSE
-458 LELRELAVLTRRR
+458 LELRELAILTRRR

-480 IAAAI
+480 LAAVI

-491 GILVARAVTGGAL
+491 GILIARAVTGGAL

-537 ALLAPLLALGSLMGL
+537 AVLTPLLALGSLVGL

-568 AAVGAWYAAG
+568 AAAGAWYAAG

-652 DEADLL
+652 DETDRLA
-658 TSERL
+658 SERL
-663 DTLGRPDEEETADA
+663 DDLGRPDEEDAADDAAPAAGAAGPAPAAEADA
-677 ERTADSTPVAEP
+677 EEGAD
-689 DDEAGARA
+689 A
-697 EAVDEDEAGADAVDA
+697 EAVDTEGVDA
-712 EGGTG
+712 
-717 AEEEAG
+717 AEAD
-723 APGTGPETDSDTERT
+723 APGTGPRADSDTERINAA
-738 DITGAPDDAEGE
+738 DAPG
-750 AGIGA
+750 
-755 VEALIDF
+755 
-762 AASPD
+762 
-767 AAGGI
+767 
-772 DSSAGGIDSSEDGT
+772 
-786 DAEEEAAAD
+786 AEEGADAD
-795 PARAASAAVLAPEE
+795 PARAACAAVVPSPGEVVSSPGEAVS
-809 TGPASPE
+809 SPE
-816 EAAEE
+816 EPDPTAAEE
-821 DSDDAAEAA
+821 DSGDAGREAA
-830 PGEEAATRV
+830 AGAAT
-839 ADGPADDETAHDGPA
+839 GPADDSADNETAHDDPA
-854 DDETAHEGPADDETA
+854 EQK
-869 HEGPADDEA
+869 A
-878 AASVADDDRKLRI
+878 AAAAADDDRGLHP
-891 SARTTQGAAARA
+891 SARA
-903 AATEHCGPGSPTA
+903 AAAEHCGPGSPTA

-927 VAAAPSSVL
+927 VAAAPSSAL

-962 VVVTAAPACWRA
+962 VAVTAAPACWHA
-974 WKLISVTGSWH
+974 WRLIALTGSWH

-994 PGLPVAVPGPSA
+994 PGLPVAVPGPSG

-1018 ALLAGAGL
+1018 ALLAGTAL
-1026 ARAPR
+1026 AQAPR

-1200 TSTSEGMTLRL
+1200 TPTSEGMALRL

-1218 LTDVTPDVLFAQLT
+1218 LTDVIPDVLFAQLA
-1232 DRTTGWSDVRGGT
+1232 DRTTGWSDARLRGGSAARDGT
-1245 DAMIDLSDTAD
+1245 DAAIDLGDAAD

-1261 VVVRAVTGQ
+1261 VVARAVTGQ

-1279 AHGIAVVLLTD
+1279 AHGVAVVLLTD

-1320 WRVGPSQPGDV
+1320 WRVGPSQSGDV

-1357 EAADAPRTLVLA
+1357 EASDAPRTLVLA
-1369 ERADPGWRATLDG
+1369 ERADPGWRAVLDG

-1396 QAFTVPAGAGGELVI
+1396 QAFTVPAGAGGELVV

>member
-6 HSAAHTSALG
+6 PSAAHASALG

-62 DGTPVEDAVADSGLD
+62 DGTPVEDAVAASGLD
-77 DVADVRVV
+77 AVADVRVV

-100 LSRYAELVAAGERRR
+100 LNRYAELVAAGERRR
-115 ARGPRSIG
+115 TRGPRSIG
-123 GSMRDSGER
+123 GSLGDSGDR
-132 PDQKG
+132 PGEKG

-159 GRADGPT
+159 GESDGPT

-200 AGPKQVDWERPEE
+200 AGPKQVDWDRPEE
-213 LLEVGLRVTASA
+213 LLEVGLRTTGSA
-225 RRTND
+225 RRAND

-252 AGALI
+252 AGALV

-367 PWILVLGLAR
+367 PWILVLGLIR
-377 ATWRLLSKAPGLAR
+377 AAWRLLSKTPGLAR

-406 LRAERRRLDELAT
+406 LRAERRRLDELAA

-432 SEIRAGRRDRARQER
+432 SEIRAGRRDRVRQER
-447 ERTARAAAPSE
+447 ERAARAAAPSE
-458 LELRELAVLTRRR
+458 LELRELAILTRRR

-480 IAAAI
+480 LAAVI

-491 GILVARAVTGGAL
+491 GILIARAVTGGAL

-537 ALLAPLLALGSLMGL
+537 AVLTPLLALGSLVGL

-568 AAVGAWYAAG
+568 AAAGAWYAAG

-652 DEADLL
+652 DETDRLA
-658 TSERL
+658 SERL
-663 DTLGRPDEEETADA
+663 DDLGRPDEEDAADDAAPAAGAAGPAPAAEADA
-677 ERTADSTPVAEP
+677 EEGAD
-689 DDEAGARA
+689 A
-697 EAVDEDEAGADAVDA
+697 EAVDTEGVDA
-712 EGGTG
+712 
-717 AEEEAG
+717 AEAD
-723 APGTGPETDSDTERT
+723 APGTGPRADSDTERINAA
-738 DITGAPDDAEGE
+738 DAPG
-750 AGIGA
+750 
-755 VEALIDF
+755 
-762 AASPD
+762 
-767 AAGGI
+767 
-772 DSSAGGIDSSEDGT
+772 
-786 DAEEEAAAD
+786 AEEGADAD
-795 PARAASAAVLAPEE
+795 PARAACAAVVPSPGEVVSSPGEAVS
-809 TGPASPE
+809 SPE
-816 EAAEE
+816 EPDPTAAEE
-821 DSDDAAEAA
+821 DSGDAGREAA
-830 PGEEAATRV
+830 AGAAT
-839 ADGPADDETAHDGPA
+839 GPADDSADNETAHDDPA
-854 DDETAHEGPADDETA
+854 EQK
-869 HEGPADDEA
+869 A
-878 AASVADDDRKLRI
+878 AAAAADDDRGLHP
-891 SARTTQGAAARA
+891 SARA
-903 AATEHCGPGSPTA
+903 AAAEHCGPGSPTA

-927 VAAAPSSVL
+927 VAAAPSSAL

-962 VVVTAAPACWRA
+962 VAVTAAPACWHA
-974 WKLISVTGSWH
+974 WRLIALTGSWH

-994 PGLPVAVPGPSA
+994 PGLPVAVPGPSG

-1018 ALLAGAGL
+1018 ALLAGTAL
-1026 ARAPR
+1026 AQAPR

-1078 HVTGLGT
+1078 HVTGLG
-1085 ALDGTGVRLATGWAG
+1085 AAVDSTGVRLATGWAG

-1200 TSTSEGMTLRL
+1200 TPTSEGMALRL

-1218 LTDVTPDVLFAQLT
+1218 LTDVIPDVLFAQLA
-1232 DRTTGWSDVRGGT
+1232 DRTTGWSDARLRGGSAARDGT
-1245 DAMIDLSDTAD
+1245 DAAIDLGDAAD

-1261 VVVRAVTGQ
+1261 VVARAVTGQ
-1270 DEQVAADLA
+1270 DERVATDLA

-1290 RVGERAA
+1290 RAGEKAA

-1306 PGLEPLAQTAVGTS
+1306 PGLEPLAQTVVGTS

-1357 EAADAPRTLVLA
+1357 ETADAPRTLVLA

-1396 QAFTVPAGAGGELVI
+1396 QAFAVPAGAGGELVI
-1411 EHRSASAT
+1411 EHRSAPAT
-1419 AMTRVIWVVW
+1419 AMTRVIWIVW

>member
-1 MTSAA
+1 M
-6 HSAAHTSALG
+6 
-16 LQTFAV
+16 
-22 VVSCGVTPYLDRTLR
+22 
-37 AVAAQTRPPE
+37 
-47 VVLLIDAAS
+47 
-56 RANGLG
+56 
-62 DGTPVEDAVADSGLD
+62 
-77 DVADVRVV
+77 
-85 RTPEATTFLAAVRQG
+85 
-100 LSRYAELVAAGERRR
+100 
-115 ARGPRSIG
+115 
-123 GSMRDSGER
+123 
-132 PDQKG
+132 
-137 PRTPP
+137 
-142 RGARSPITRAEA
+142 
-154 LAQSD
+154 
-159 GRADGPT
+159 
-166 PGSWIWLLHDDSAPE
+166 
-181 PTCLAE
+181 
-187 LRAVVANTRTVAM
+187 
-200 AGPKQVDWERPEE
+200 
-213 LLEVGLRVTASA
+213 
-225 RRTND
+225 
-230 IVEGEID
+230 
-237 QGQYDSRSDVLAVGT
+237 
-252 AGALI
+252 
-257 RRSAWSALDALSDD
+257 
-271 IGPFGDGLAISRAL
+271 
-285 RLAGHRVVVVP
+285 P

-311 PRFHTAAPRSAGGG
+311 PRFRTAAPRSADGD
-325 GERREPVVGEPAPDV
+325 GERREPVVGEPEPDA

-349 AQLRSWAILSP
+349 AQLRSWATLSP

-367 PWILVLGLAR
+367 PWILILGLVR
-377 ATWRLLSKAPGLAR
+377 AAWRLLSKAPGLAR

-537 ALLAPLLALGSLMGL
+537 ALLAPPLAFGSLAGL

-677 ERTADSTPVAEP
+677 ADAAGAADAERTSDPTPVAGP
-689 DDEAGARA
+689 DDEAGAWA
-697 EAVDEDEAGADAVDA
+697 EAVDDEAGADAA
-712 EGGTG
+712 AGAGGVTG
-717 AEEEAG
+717 APVTGSRADADTERIDTAG
-723 APGTGPETDSDTERT
+723 AP
-738 DITGAPDDAEGE
+738 DAEGE
-750 AGIGA
+750 AGAGA
-755 VEALIDF
+755 AGDPAGAGTPTGS

-767 AAGGI
+767 VAGGT
-772 DSSAGGIDSSEDGT
+772 DRSEDG
-786 DAEEEAAAD
+786 AERTGADPLETAAD
-795 PARAASAAVLAPEE
+795 PARTASDAAVVPAPEE
-809 TGPASPE
+809 PDPAPPE

-821 DSDDAAEAA
+821 DSDDTAEET
-830 PGEEAATRV
+830 PDEEAATRS
-839 ADGPADDETAHDGPA
+839 ADGPADD
-854 DDETAHEGPADDETA
+854 
-869 HEGPADDEA
+869 
-878 AASVADDDRKLRI
+878 DRELRI
-891 SARTTQGAAARA
+891 SARTSRGAAARA
-903 AATEHCGPGSPTA
+903 AAAERCGPGSPTA
-916 AALAGLLLGVV
+916 AALAGLLFGVV
-927 VAAAPSSVL
+927 VAAAPSSAL

-962 VVVTAAPACWRA
+962 VAVTAAPACWRA
-974 WKLISVTGSWH
+974 WRLITATGSWH

-994 PGLPVAVPGPSA
+994 PGLPVAAPGRPSG

-1018 ALLAGAGL
+1018 ALLAGTAL

-1031 FAVLIGLAVVPVL
+1031 LAVLIGLAVVPVL

-1200 TSTSEGMTLRL
+1200 TPTSEGVALRL

-1218 LTDVTPDVLFAQLT
+1218 LTDVTPDVLFAQLA
-1232 DRTTGWSDVRGGT
+1232 DRTTGWSDARLRGGSAARDGT
-1245 DAMIDLSDTAD
+1245 DAAIDLGDAAD

-1261 VVVRAVTGQ
+1261 VVARAVTGQ
-1270 DEQVAADLA
+1270 DERVATDLA

-1290 RVGERAA
+1290 RAGEKAA

-1306 PGLEPLAQTAVGTS
+1306 PGLEPLAQTVVGTS

-1357 EAADAPRTLVLA
+1357 ETADAPRTLVLA

-1396 QAFTVPAGAGGELVI
+1396 QAFAVPAGAGGELVV
-1411 EHRSASAT
+1411 EHRSAPAA
-1419 AMTRVIWVVW
+1419 AMTRVIWIVW

>member
-6 HSAAHTSALG
+6 PSAAHASALG

-62 DGTPVEDAVADSGLD
+62 DGTPVEDTVAASGLD
-77 DVADVRVV
+77 AVADVRVV

-100 LSRYAELVAAGERRR
+100 LNRYAELVAAGERRR
-115 ARGPRSIG
+115 TRGPRSIG
-123 GSMRDSGER
+123 GSLGDSGDR
-132 PDQKG
+132 PGEKG

-159 GRADGPT
+159 GESDGPT

-200 AGPKQVDWERPEE
+200 AGPKQVDWDRPEE
-213 LLEVGLRVTASA
+213 LLEVGLRTTGSA
-225 RRTND
+225 RRAND

-252 AGALI
+252 AGALV

-271 IGPFGDGLAISRAL
+271 IGPFSDGLAISRAL

-325 GERREPVVGEPAPDV
+325 GERREPVVGEPAPDI

-367 PWILVLGLAR
+367 PWILVLGLIR
-377 ATWRLLSKAPGLAR
+377 AAWRLLSKTPGLAR

-406 LRAERRRLDELAT
+406 LRAERRRLDELAA

-432 SEIRAGRRDRARQER
+432 SEIRAGRRDRVRQER
-447 ERTARAAAPSE
+447 ERAARAAAPSE
-458 LELRELAVLTRRR
+458 LELRELAILTRRR

-480 IAAAI
+480 LAAVI

-491 GILVARAVTGGAL
+491 GILIARAVTGGAL

-537 ALLAPLLALGSLMGL
+537 AVLTPLLALGSLVGL

-568 AAVGAWYAAG
+568 AAAGAWYAAG

-652 DEADLL
+652 DETDRL
-658 TSERL
+658 TSDRL
-663 DTLGRPDEEETADA
+663 DDLGRPNEEDAADDA
-677 ERTADSTPVAEP
+677 APAAGAAGPAPVAE
-689 DDEAGARA
+689 AGAAEGADA
-697 EAVDEDEAGADAVDA
+697 EAVDTEEVDAAEADA
-712 EGGTG
+712 EGVDA
-717 AEEEAG
+717 AEAD
-723 APGTGPETDSDTERT
+723 APGTGPRADSDTERINAA
-738 DITGAPDDAEGE
+738 DAPGAAEGADAE
-750 AGIGA
+750 A
-755 VEALIDF
+755 D
-762 AASPD
+762 
-767 AAGGI
+767 
-772 DSSAGGIDSSEDGT
+772 
-786 DAEEEAAAD
+786 AD
-795 PARAASAAVLAPEE
+795 PARAACAAVVPSPGEVVSSPGEAVS
-809 TGPASPE
+809 SPE
-816 EAAEE
+816 EPDPTAAEE
-821 DSDDAAEAA
+821 DSGDAGREAA
-830 PGEEAATRV
+830 AGAAT
-839 ADGPADDETAHDGPA
+839 GPADDSADNETAHDDPA
-854 DDETAHEGPADDETA
+854 EQK
-869 HEGPADDEA
+869 A
-878 AASVADDDRKLRI
+878 AAAAADDDRGLHP
-891 SARTTQGAAARA
+891 SARA
-903 AATEHCGPGSPTA
+903 AAAEHCGPGSPTA

-927 VAAAPSSVL
+927 VAAAPSSAL

-962 VVVTAAPACWRA
+962 VAVTAAPACWHA
-974 WKLISVTGSWH
+974 WRLIALTGSWH

-994 PGLPVAVPGPSA
+994 PGLPVAVPGPSG

-1018 ALLAGAGL
+1018 ALLAGTAL
-1026 ARAPR
+1026 AQAPR

-1078 HVTGLGT
+1078 HVTGLG
-1085 ALDGTGVRLATGWAG
+1085 AAVDGTGVRLATGWAG

-1118 DAVRVGLVRYSFG
+1118 DAVRAGLVRYSFG

-1150 VGGTW
+1150 AGGAW

-1164 EGAGALVMALRPA
+1164 EGARALVMALRPA

-1190 APTAGRVLVL
+1190 APAAGRVLVL
-1200 TSTSEGMTLRL
+1200 TPTPEGMTLRL

-1218 LTDVTPDVLFAQLT
+1218 LTDVTPDVLFAQLA
-1232 DRTTGWSDVRGGT
+1232 DRTTGWSDARLRGGPGAQDGA
-1245 DAMIDLSDTAD
+1245 DAAIDLSDAAD

-1261 VVVRAVTGQ
+1261 VVARAVTGQ

-1279 AHGIAVVLLTD
+1279 AHGVAVVLLTD

-1320 WRVGPSQPGDV
+1320 WRVGPSQSGDV

-1357 EAADAPRTLVLA
+1357 EASDAPRTLVLA
-1369 ERADPGWRATLDG
+1369 ERADPGWRAVLDG

-1396 QAFTVPAGAGGELVI
+1396 QAFTVPAGAGGELVV

>member
-37 AVAAQTRPPE
+37 AIAAQTRPPE

-62 DGTPVEDAVADSGLD
+62 DGTPVEDVVADSGLD

-311 PRFHTAAPRSAGGG
+311 PRFRTAAPRSADGD
-325 GERREPVVGEPAPDV
+325 GERREPVVGEPEPDA

-349 AQLRSWAILSP
+349 AQLRSWATLSP

-367 PWILVLGLAR
+367 PWILILGLVR
-377 ATWRLLSKAPGLAR
+377 AAWRLLSKAPGLAR

-537 ALLAPLLALGSLMGL
+537 ALLAPPLALGSLAGL

-591 LVWAGAPAL
+591 LVWACAPAL

-677 ERTADSTPVAEP
+677 ADAAGAADAERTSDPTPIAGP
-689 DDEAGARA
+689 DDEAGAWA
-697 EAVDEDEAGADAVDA
+697 EAVDDEAGAQADAA
-712 EGGTG
+712 TG
-717 AEEEAG
+717 AG
-723 APGTGPETDSDTERT
+723 GV
-738 DITGAPDDAEGE
+738 TGAPDTGSRADADTERIDTAGAPDAEGE
-750 AGIGA
+750 AGAGA
-755 VEALIDF
+755 AGDPAGTGTPTGSAGS

-767 AAGGI
+767 VAGGT
-772 DSSAGGIDSSEDGT
+772 DRSEDGT
-786 DAEEEAAAD
+786 ERTGADPLETAAD
-795 PARAASAAVLAPEE
+795 PARTASDAAVVPAPEE
-809 TGPASPE
+809 PDPAPPE

-821 DSDDAAEAA
+821 DSDDTAEET
-830 PGEEAATRV
+830 PDDEAATRS
-839 ADGPADDETAHDGPA
+839 ADGPADD
-854 DDETAHEGPADDETA
+854 
-869 HEGPADDEA
+869 
-878 AASVADDDRKLRI
+878 DRELRI
-891 SARTTQGAAARA
+891 SARTSRGAAARA
-903 AATEHCGPGSPTA
+903 AAAERCGPGSPTA
-916 AALAGLLLGVV
+916 AALAGPLFRAVV
-927 VAAAPSSVL
+927 SAAPSSALVL
-936 VIVPVLVL
+936 VPVLVPVRL
-944 VLLAARGSRAR
+944 EARGSRAR

-962 VVVTAAPACWRA
+962 VAVTAAPACWRA
-974 WKLISVTGSWH
+974 WRLITATGSWH

-994 PGLPVAVPGPSA
+994 PGLPVAAPGRPSG

-1018 ALLAGAGL
+1018 VLLAGTAL

-1031 FAVLIGLAVVPVL
+1031 LAVLIGLAVVPVL

-1200 TSTSEGMTLRL
+1200 TPTSEGMALRL

-1218 LTDVTPDVLFAQLT
+1218 LTDVTPDVLFAQLA
-1232 DRTTGWSDVRGGT
+1232 DRTTGWSDARLRGGSAARDGT
-1245 DAMIDLSDTAD
+1245 DAAIDLGDAAD

-1261 VVVRAVTGQ
+1261 VVARAVTGQ
-1270 DEQVAADLA
+1270 DERVATDLA

-1290 RVGERAA
+1290 RAGEKAA

-1306 PGLEPLAQTAVGTS
+1306 PGLEPLAQTVVGTS

-1357 EAADAPRTLVLA
+1357 ETADAPRTLVLA

-1396 QAFTVPAGAGGELVI
+1396 QAFAVPAGAGGELVI
-1411 EHRSASAT
+1411 EHRSAPAT
-1419 AMTRVIWVVW
+1419 AMTRVIWIVW

>member
-100 LSRYAELVAAGERRR
+100 LNRYAELVAAGERRR
-115 ARGPRSIG
+115 TRGPRSIG
-123 GSMRDSGER
+123 GSLGDSGDR
-132 PDQKG
+132 PGEKG

-311 PRFHTAAPRSAGGG
+311 PRFRTAAPRSADGD
-325 GERREPVVGEPAPDV
+325 GERREPVVGEPEPDA

-349 AQLRSWAILSP
+349 AQLRSWATLSP

-367 PWILVLGLAR
+367 PWILILGLVR
-377 ATWRLLSKAPGLAR
+377 AAWRLLSKAPGLAR

-432 SEIRAGRRDRARQER
+432 SEIRAGRRDRVRQER
-447 ERTARAAAPSE
+447 ERAARAAAPSE
-458 LELRELAVLTRRR
+458 LELRELAILTRRR

-480 IAAAI
+480 LAAVI

-537 ALLAPLLALGSLMGL
+537 AVLTPLLALGSLVGL

-652 DEADLL
+652 DETDRLA
-658 TSERL
+658 SERL
-663 DTLGRPDEEETADA
+663 DDLGRPDEEDAADDAAPAAGAAGPAPAAEADA
-677 ERTADSTPVAEP
+677 EEGAD
-689 DDEAGARA
+689 A
-697 EAVDEDEAGADAVDA
+697 EAVDTEGVDA
-712 EGGTG
+712 
-717 AEEEAG
+717 AEAD
-723 APGTGPETDSDTERT
+723 APGTGPRADSDTERINAA
-738 DITGAPDDAEGE
+738 DAPG
-750 AGIGA
+750 
-755 VEALIDF
+755 
-762 AASPD
+762 
-767 AAGGI
+767 
-772 DSSAGGIDSSEDGT
+772 
-786 DAEEEAAAD
+786 AEEGADAD
-795 PARAASAAVLAPEE
+795 PARAACAAVVPSPGEVVSSPGEAVS
-809 TGPASPE
+809 SPE
-816 EAAEE
+816 EPDPTAAEE
-821 DSDDAAEAA
+821 DSGDAGREAA
-830 PGEEAATRV
+830 AGAAT
-839 ADGPADDETAHDGPA
+839 GPADDSADNETAHDDPA
-854 DDETAHEGPADDETA
+854 EQK
-869 HEGPADDEA
+869 A
-878 AASVADDDRKLRI
+878 AAAAADDDRGLHP
-891 SARTTQGAAARA
+891 SARA
-903 AATEHCGPGSPTA
+903 AAAEHCGPGSPTA
-916 AALAGLLLGVV
+916 NAAGLNARIVSEPTAAALAGLLFGVV
-927 VAAAPSSVL
+927 VAAAPSSAL

-962 VVVTAAPACWRA
+962 VAVTAAPACWHA
-974 WKLISVTGSWH
+974 WRLIALTGSWH

-994 PGLPVAVPGPSA
+994 PGLPVAVPGPSG

-1018 ALLAGAGL
+1018 ALLAGTAL
-1026 ARAPR
+1026 AQAPR

-1078 HVTGLGT
+1078 HVTGLG
-1085 ALDGTGVRLATGWAG
+1085 AAVDSTGVRLATGWAG

-1200 TSTSEGMTLRL
+1200 TPTSEGMALRL

-1218 LTDVTPDVLFAQLT
+1218 LTDVTPDVLFAQLA
-1232 DRTTGWSDVRGGT
+1232 DRTTGWSDARLRGGSAARDGT
-1245 DAMIDLSDTAD
+1245 DAAIDLGDAAD
-1256 ADLAD
+1256 AALAD
-1261 VVVRAVTGQ
+1261 VVARAVTGQ

-1279 AHGIAVVLLTD
+1279 AHGVAVVLLTD

-1306 PGLEPLAQTAVGTS
+1306 PGLEPLAQTVVGTS
-1320 WRVGPSQPGDV
+1320 WRVGPSQSGDV

-1357 EAADAPRTLVLA
+1357 EASDAPRTLVLA
-1369 ERADPGWRATLDG
+1369 ERADPGWRAVLDG

-1396 QAFTVPAGAGGELVI
+1396 QAFTVPAGAGGELVV

>member
-6 HSAAHTSALG
+6 PSAAHASALG

-56 RANGLG
+56 RTNGLG
-62 DGTPVEDAVADSGLD
+62 DGTPVEDTVAASGLD
-77 DVADVRVV
+77 NVADVRVV

-100 LSRYAELVAAGERRR
+100 LNRYVELVAAGERRR
-115 ARGPRSIG
+115 TRGPRSIG
-123 GSMRDSGER
+123 GSLGDSGDR
-132 PDQKG
+132 PGEKG

-159 GRADGPT
+159 GESDGPT

-200 AGPKQVDWERPEE
+200 AGPKQVDWDRPEE
-213 LLEVGLRVTASA
+213 LLEVGLRTTGSA
-225 RRTND
+225 RRAND

-252 AGALI
+252 AGALV

-311 PRFHTAAPRSAGGG
+311 PRFHTAAPRSTGGG
-325 GERREPVVGEPAPDV
+325 GERREPVVGEPAPDI

-367 PWILVLGLAR
+367 PWILVLGLIR
-377 ATWRLLSKAPGLAR
+377 AAWRLLSKTPGLAR

-406 LRAERRRLDELAT
+406 LRAERRRLDELAA

-432 SEIRAGRRDRARQER
+432 SEIRAGRRDRVRQER
-447 ERTARAAAPSE
+447 ERAARAAAPSE
-458 LELRELAVLTRRR
+458 LELRELAILTRRR

-480 IAAAI
+480 LAAVI

-491 GILVARAVTGGAL
+491 GILIARAVTGGAL

-537 ALLAPLLALGSLMGL
+537 AVLTPLLALGSLVGL

-568 AAVGAWYAAG
+568 AAAGAWYAAG

-652 DEADLL
+652 DETDRL
-658 TSERL
+658 TSDRL
-663 DTLGRPDEEETADA
+663 DDLGRPNEEDAADDAAPAAGAAGPAPVAEAGAAEGADTEAVDTEGVDAAEADA
-677 ERTADSTPVAEP
+677 E
-689 DDEAGARA
+689 G
-697 EAVDEDEAGADAVDA
+697 VDA
-712 EGGTG
+712 E
-717 AEEEAG
+717 EAD
-723 APGTGPETDSDTERT
+723 APGTGPRADSDTERINAA
-738 DITGAPDDAEGE
+738 DAPG
-750 AGIGA
+750 
-755 VEALIDF
+755 
-762 AASPD
+762 
-767 AAGGI
+767 
-772 DSSAGGIDSSEDGT
+772 
-786 DAEEEAAAD
+786 AEEGADAD
-795 PARAASAAVLAPEE
+795 PARAASAAVVPSPGEAVPSPGEAVPSPGE
-809 TGPASPE
+809 VIPSPE
-816 EAAEE
+816 EPGLAAEE
-821 DSDDAAEAA
+821 DSGDAGREAA
-830 PGEEAATRV
+830 AGAAT
-839 ADGPADDETAHDGPA
+839 GPADDSADNETAHDDPA
-854 DDETAHEGPADDETA
+854 EQK
-869 HEGPADDEA
+869 A
-878 AASVADDDRKLRI
+878 AAAAADDDRGLHP
-891 SARTTQGAAARA
+891 SARA
-903 AATEHCGPGSPTA
+903 AAAEHCGPGSPTA

-927 VAAAPSSVL
+927 VAAAPSSAL

-962 VVVTAAPACWRA
+962 VAVTAAPACWRA
-974 WKLISVTGSWH
+974 WRLIALTGSWH
-985 GGLRYLLTD
+985 EGLRYLLTD
-994 PGLPVAVPGPSA
+994 PGLPVAVPGPSG

-1018 ALLAGAGL
+1018 ALLAGTAL
-1026 ARAPR
+1026 AQAPR

-1078 HVTGLGT
+1078 HVTGLG
-1085 ALDGTGVRLATGWAG
+1085 AAVDGTGVRLATGWAG

-1118 DAVRVGLVRYSFG
+1118 DAVRAGLVRYSFG
-1131 WRHLSTVGVGL
+1131 WRHLSTVGVGV

-1150 VGGTW
+1150 AGGAW

-1164 EGAGALVMALRPA
+1164 EGARALVMALRPA

-1200 TSTSEGMTLRL
+1200 TPTPEGMTLRL

-1218 LTDVTPDVLFAQLT
+1218 LTDVTPDVLFAQLA
-1232 DRTTGWSDVRGGT
+1232 DRTTGWSDARLRGGPGAQDGA
-1245 DAMIDLSDTAD
+1245 DAAIDLSDAAD

-1261 VVVRAVTGQ
+1261 VVARAVTGQ

-1279 AHGIAVVLLTD
+1279 AHGVAVVLLTD

-1320 WRVGPSQPGDV
+1320 WRVGPSQSGDV

-1369 ERADPGWRATLDG
+1369 ERADPGWRAVLDG

>member
-311 PRFHTAAPRSAGGG
+311 PRFRTAAPRSADGD
-325 GERREPVVGEPAPDV
+325 GERREPVVGEPEPDA

-349 AQLRSWAILSP
+349 AQLRSWATLSP

-367 PWILVLGLAR
+367 PWILVLGLVR
-377 ATWRLLSKAPGLAR
+377 AAWRLLSKAPGLAR

-537 ALLAPLLALGSLMGL
+537 ALLAPPLALGSLVGL

-677 ERTADSTPVAEP
+677 ADTAGAADAERTADSTPVAEP

-697 EAVDEDEAGADAVDA
+697 EAVDDDEAGADAVDA

-738 DITGAPDDAEGE
+738 DIAGAPDDAEGE

-755 VEALIDF
+755 VGALIDF

-767 AAGGI
+767 AAGG
-772 DSSAGGIDSSEDGT
+772 ADSSEDGT

-821 DSDDAAEAA
+821 DSDDAADAA
-830 PGEEAATRV
+830 PDEEAATRV
-839 ADGPADDETAHDGPA
+839 ADGPADDEAAHD
-854 DDETAHEGPADDETA
+854 GPADDETA

-1085 ALDGTGVRLATGWAG
+1085 ALDGTSVRLATGWAG

-1150 VGGTW
+1150 VGGAW

-1190 APTAGRVLVL
+1190 APAAGRVLVL
-1200 TSTSEGMTLRL
+1200 TPTSEGMTLRL

-1396 QAFTVPAGAGGELVI
+1396 QAFAVPAGAGGELVI
-1411 EHRSASAT
+1411 EHRSAPAT
-1419 AMTRVIWVVW
+1419 AMTRVIWIVW

>member
-6 HSAAHTSALG
+6 PSAAHASALG

-56 RANGLG
+56 RTNGLG
-62 DGTPVEDAVADSGLD
+62 DGTPVEDTVAASGLD
-77 DVADVRVV
+77 NVADVRVV

-100 LSRYAELVAAGERRR
+100 LNRYVELVAAGERRR
-115 ARGPRSIG
+115 TRGPRSIG
-123 GSMRDSGER
+123 GSLGDSGDR
-132 PDQKG
+132 PGEKG

-159 GRADGPT
+159 GESDGPT

-200 AGPKQVDWERPEE
+200 AGPKQVDWDRPEE
-213 LLEVGLRVTASA
+213 LLEVGLRTTGSA
-225 RRTND
+225 RRAND

-252 AGALI
+252 AGALV

-311 PRFHTAAPRSAGGG
+311 PRFHTAAPRSTGGG
-325 GERREPVVGEPAPDV
+325 GERREPVVGEPAPDI

-367 PWILVLGLAR
+367 PWILVLGLIR
-377 ATWRLLSKAPGLAR
+377 AAWRLLSKTPGLAR

-406 LRAERRRLDELAT
+406 LRAERRRLDELAA

-432 SEIRAGRRDRARQER
+432 SEIRAGRRDRVRQER
-447 ERTARAAAPSE
+447 ERAARAAAPSE
-458 LELRELAVLTRRR
+458 LELRELAILTRRR

-480 IAAAI
+480 LAAVI

-491 GILVARAVTGGAL
+491 GILIARAVTGGAL

-537 ALLAPLLALGSLMGL
+537 AVLTPLLALGSLVGL

-568 AAVGAWYAAG
+568 AAAGAWYAAG

-652 DEADLL
+652 DETDRL

-663 DTLGRPDEEETADA
+663 DDLGRPDEEDAADDA
-677 ERTADSTPVAEP
+677 APAAGAAGPAPVAE
-689 DDEAGARA
+689 AGAEGVDAA
-697 EAVDEDEAGADAVDA
+697 EAD
-712 EGGTG
+712 
-717 AEEEAG
+717 
-723 APGTGPETDSDTERT
+723 APGTGPQADSDTERINAA
-738 DITGAPDDAEGE
+738 DAPGAEEGADAE
-750 AGIGA
+750 A
-755 VEALIDF
+755 D
-762 AASPD
+762 
-767 AAGGI
+767 
-772 DSSAGGIDSSEDGT
+772 
-786 DAEEEAAAD
+786 AD
-795 PARAASAAVLAPEE
+795 PARAACAAVVPSPGEVVSSPGEVVSSPGEVVSSPGEAVP
-809 TGPASPE
+809 SPE
-816 EAAEE
+816 EAVSSPGEAIPSPEEPDPTAAEE
-821 DSDDAAEAA
+821 DSGDAGREAA
-830 PGEEAATRV
+830 AGAAT
-839 ADGPADDETAHDGPA
+839 GPADDSADNETAHDDPA
-854 DDETAHEGPADDETA
+854 EQK
-869 HEGPADDEA
+869 A
-878 AASVADDDRKLRI
+878 AAATADDDRGLHP
-891 SARTTQGAAARA
+891 SARA
-903 AATEHCGPGSPTA
+903 AAAEHCGPGSPTA

-927 VAAAPSSVL
+927 VAAAPSSAL

-962 VVVTAAPACWRA
+962 VAVTAAPACWRA
-974 WKLISVTGSWH
+974 WRLIALTGSWH

-994 PGLPVAVPGPSA
+994 PGLPVAVPGPSG

-1018 ALLAGAGL
+1018 ALLAGTAL
-1026 ARAPR
+1026 AQAPR

-1078 HVTGLGT
+1078 HVTGLG
-1085 ALDGTGVRLATGWAG
+1085 AAVDGPGVRLATGWAG

-1118 DAVRVGLVRYSFG
+1118 DAVRAGLVRYSFG
-1131 WRHLSTVGVGL
+1131 WRHLSTVGVGV

-1150 VGGTW
+1150 AGGAW

-1164 EGAGALVMALRPA
+1164 EGARALVMALRPA

-1190 APTAGRVLVL
+1190 APAAGRVLVL
-1200 TSTSEGMTLRL
+1200 TPTPEGMTLRL

-1218 LTDVTPDVLFAQLT
+1218 LTDVTPDVLFAQLA
-1232 DRTTGWSDVRGGT
+1232 DRTTGWSDARLRGGPGAQDGA
-1245 DAMIDLSDTAD
+1245 DAAIDLSDAAD

-1261 VVVRAVTGQ
+1261 VVARAVTGQ

-1279 AHGIAVVLLTD
+1279 AHGVAVVLLTD

-1320 WRVGPSQPGDV
+1320 WRVGPSQSGDV

-1357 EAADAPRTLVLA
+1357 EASDAPRTLVLA
-1369 ERADPGWRATLDG
+1369 ERADPGWRAVLDG

-1419 AMTRVIWVVW
+1419 AMTRVIWIVW

>member
-6 HSAAHTSALG
+6 PSAAHTSALG

-56 RANGLG
+56 RVNGLG
-62 DGTPVEDAVADSGLD
+62 DGTPVENAVADSGLD

-132 PDQKG
+132 PGEKG

-159 GRADGPT
+159 DPADGPT

-200 AGPKQVDWERPEE
+200 AGPKQVDWDRPEE
-213 LLEVGLRVTASA
+213 LLEVGLRATASA

-252 AGALI
+252 AGALV

-311 PRFHTAAPRSAGGG
+311 PRFHTAAPRSADGD
-325 GERREPVVGEPAPDV
+325 GEWREPVVGEPAPDV

-349 AQLRSWAILSP
+349 AQLRSWATFSP

-367 PWILVLGLAR
+367 PWILVLGLIR
-377 ATWRLLSKAPGLAR
+377 AAWRLLSKAPGPAR
-391 DELAAAGAVSGADRR
+391 DEIAAAGTVSGADRR

-432 SEIRAGRRDRARQER
+432 SEIRAGRRDRVRQER

-471 RRMLAASVA
+471 HRMLAASVM
-480 IAAAI
+480 ISAAI
-485 GLVGTS
+485 GLAGTS

-504 PLLDLTWRQLWEA
+504 PLLDITWRQLWEA

-537 ALLAPLLALGSLMGL
+537 ALLAPSLALGSLVGL
-552 DGGALVH
+552 DGDALIH

-591 LVWAGAPAL
+591 LVWASAPAL

-625 ARAVGVDRRDTVLSG
+625 ARAIGVDRRDTVLSG
-640 LVGARHLTREQR
+640 LVGAQHLTREQR
-652 DEADLL
+652 DEADRF

-663 DTLGRPDEEETADA
+663 DTLGRPDEEETAD
-677 ERTADSTPVAEP
+677 STPVAEP
-689 DDEAGARA
+689 DDEAGAR
-697 EAVDEDEAGADAVDA
+697 
-712 EGGTG
+712 
-717 AEEEAG
+717 
-723 APGTGPETDSDTERT
+723 
-738 DITGAPDDAEGE
+738 PDDA
-750 AGIGA
+750 
-755 VEALIDF
+755 
-762 AASPD
+762 
-767 AAGGI
+767 AAG
-772 DSSAGGIDSSEDGT
+772 AGGGT
-786 DAEEEAAAD
+786 DAEEEAGASDTGSQADSDTERIDTAGAPDAEGEAGAGTAGAPAGTRDPAGSAASPDVAGEADRSDRSETAAD
-795 PARAASAAVLAPEE
+795 PARTASAAVVPAPEDP
-809 TGPASPE
+809 GPAVPE
-816 EAAEE
+816 EAVEE
-821 DSDDAAEAA
+821 DSGDAAEAA
-830 PGEEAATRV
+830 PDEEAATAA
-839 ADGPADDETAHDGPA
+839 ADGPAADGAAHDDETADKTAH
-854 DDETAHEGPADDETA
+854 DDETAGDPVDDETA
-869 HEGPADDEA
+869 APA
-878 AASVADDDRKLRI
+878 ADDDRELRI
-891 SARTTQGAAARA
+891 SARTAHGAAARA
-903 AATEHCGPGSPTA
+903 GAAEHCGPGSPTA
-916 AALAGLLLGVV
+916 AALAGLLLGIV
-927 VAAAPSSVL
+927 VAAAPSSALVL
-936 VIVPVLVL
+936 VPLLVL

-974 WKLISVTGSWH
+974 WKLIDATGSWH

-994 PGLPVAVPGPSA
+994 PGLAVAVPGPSA

-1018 ALLAGAGL
+1018 ALLAGTAL

-1031 FAVLIGLAVVPVL
+1031 LAVLIGLAVVPVL

-1085 ALDGTGVRLATGWAG
+1085 AVDGTGVRLATGWAG

-1131 WRHLSTVGVGL
+1131 WRHLSTVGVGV

-1164 EGAGALVMALRPA
+1164 EGARALVMALRPA

-1200 TSTSEGMTLRL
+1200 TPTSEGMTLRL
-1211 WRGRGTQ
+1211 WRGKGAQ
-1218 LTDVTPDVLFAQLT
+1218 LTDVTPDVLFAQLA
-1232 DRTTGWSDVRGGT
+1232 DRTTGWSDAPLRAGPGAQGGA
-1245 DAMIDLSDTAD
+1245 DAAIDLSDAAD

-1261 VVVRAVTGQ
+1261 VVARAVTGQ
-1270 DEQVAADLA
+1270 DERVATDLA

-1290 RVGERAA
+1290 RVGEKAA

-1342 VTAVPSGAGRVSTTI
+1342 VTAVPSGAGRVSTSI
-1357 EAADAPRTLVLA
+1357 EAVDAPRTLVLA
-1369 ERADPGWRATLDG
+1369 ERADPGWRAALDG

-1387 AAPPDGAWR
+1387 AAPSDGAWR
-1396 QAFTVPAGAGGELVI
+1396 QAFTVPAGAGGELVV
-1411 EHRSASAT
+1411 EHRSAPTT
-1419 AMTRVIWVVW
+1419 AMTRVIWIVW

>member
-6 HSAAHTSALG
+6 PSAAHASALG

-56 RANGLG
+56 RTNGLG
-62 DGTPVEDAVADSGLD
+62 DGTPVEDTVAASGLD
-77 DVADVRVV
+77 NVADVRVV

-100 LSRYAELVAAGERRR
+100 LNRYVELVAAGERRR
-115 ARGPRSIG
+115 TRGPRSIG
-123 GSMRDSGER
+123 GSLGDSGDR
-132 PDQKG
+132 PGEKG

-159 GRADGPT
+159 GESDGPT

-200 AGPKQVDWERPEE
+200 AGPKQVDWDRPEE
-213 LLEVGLRVTASA
+213 LLEVGLRTTGSA
-225 RRTND
+225 RRAND

-252 AGALI
+252 AGALV

-311 PRFHTAAPRSAGGG
+311 PRFHTAAPRSTGGG
-325 GERREPVVGEPAPDV
+325 GERREPVVGEPAPDI

-367 PWILVLGLAR
+367 PWILVLGLIR
-377 ATWRLLSKAPGLAR
+377 AAWRLLSKTPGLAR

-406 LRAERRRLDELAT
+406 LRAERRRLDELAA

-432 SEIRAGRRDRARQER
+432 SEIRAGRRDRVRQER
-447 ERTARAAAPSE
+447 ERAARAAAPSE
-458 LELRELAVLTRRR
+458 LELRELAILTRRR

-480 IAAAI
+480 LAAVI

-491 GILVARAVTGGAL
+491 GILIARAVTGGAL

-537 ALLAPLLALGSLMGL
+537 AVLTPLLALGSLVGL

-568 AAVGAWYAAG
+568 AAAGAWYAAG

-652 DEADLL
+652 DETDRLA
-658 TSERL
+658 SERL
-663 DTLGRPDEEETADA
+663 DDLGRPNEEDAADDAAPAAGAAGPAPAAEADA
-677 ERTADSTPVAEP
+677 EEGADT
-689 DDEAGARA
+689 
-697 EAVDEDEAGADAVDA
+697 EAVDTEGVDA
-712 EGGTG
+712 E
-717 AEEEAG
+717 EAD
-723 APGTGPETDSDTERT
+723 APGTGPRADSDTERINT
-738 DITGAPDDAEGE
+738 ADAPG
-750 AGIGA
+750 
-755 VEALIDF
+755 
-762 AASPD
+762 
-767 AAGGI
+767 
-772 DSSAGGIDSSEDGT
+772 
-786 DAEEEAAAD
+786 AEEVADAD
-795 PARAASAAVLAPEE
+795 PARAASAAVVPSPGEAVPSPGEAVPSPGE
-809 TGPASPE
+809 AVPSPGEPGPT
-816 EAAEE
+816 AEE
-821 DSDDAAEAA
+821 DSGDAGREAA
-830 PGEEAATRV
+830 AGAAT
-839 ADGPADDETAHDGPA
+839 GPADDSADNETAHDDPA
-854 DDETAHEGPADDETA
+854 EQK
-869 HEGPADDEA
+869 A
-878 AASVADDDRKLRI
+878 AAAAADDDRGLHP
-891 SARTTQGAAARA
+891 SARA
-903 AATEHCGPGSPTA
+903 AAAEHCGPGSPTA

-927 VAAAPSSVL
+927 VAAAPSSAL

-962 VVVTAAPACWRA
+962 VAVTAAPACWRA
-974 WKLISVTGSWH
+974 WRLIALTGSWH
-985 GGLRYLLTD
+985 EGLRYLLTD
-994 PGLPVAVPGPSA
+994 PGLPVAAPGRPSG

-1018 ALLAGAGL
+1018 ALLAGTAL
-1026 ARAPR
+1026 AQAPR

-1078 HVTGLGT
+1078 HVTGLG
-1085 ALDGTGVRLATGWAG
+1085 AAVDGTGVRLATGWAG

-1118 DAVRVGLVRYSFG
+1118 DAVRAGLVRYSFG
-1131 WRHLSTVGVGL
+1131 WRHLSTVGVGV

-1150 VGGTW
+1150 AGGAW

-1164 EGAGALVMALRPA
+1164 EGARALVMALRPA

-1200 TSTSEGMTLRL
+1200 TPTPEGMTLRL

-1218 LTDVTPDVLFAQLT
+1218 LTDVTPDVLFAQLA
-1232 DRTTGWSDVRGGT
+1232 DRTTGWSDARLRGGPGAQDGA
-1245 DAMIDLSDTAD
+1245 DAAIDLSDAAD

-1261 VVVRAVTGQ
+1261 VVARAVTGQ

-1279 AHGIAVVLLTD
+1279 AHGVAVVLLTD

-1320 WRVGPSQPGDV
+1320 WRVGPSQSGDV

-1357 EAADAPRTLVLA
+1357 EASDAPRTLVLA
-1369 ERADPGWRATLDG
+1369 ERADPGWRAVLDG

-1387 AAPPDGAWR
+1387 AAPSDGAWR
-1396 QAFTVPAGAGGELVI
+1396 QAFTVPAGAGGELVV

>member
-6 HSAAHTSALG
+6 PSAAHASALG

-56 RANGLG
+56 RTNGLG
-62 DGTPVEDAVADSGLD
+62 DGTPVEDTVAASGLD
-77 DVADVRVV
+77 NVADVRVV

-100 LSRYAELVAAGERRR
+100 LNRYVELVAAGERRR
-115 ARGPRSIG
+115 TRGPRSIG
-123 GSMRDSGER
+123 GSLGDSGDR
-132 PDQKG
+132 PGEKG

-159 GRADGPT
+159 GESDGPT

-200 AGPKQVDWERPEE
+200 AGPKQVDWDRPEE
-213 LLEVGLRVTASA
+213 LLEVGLRTTGSA
-225 RRTND
+225 RRAND

-252 AGALI
+252 AGALV

-311 PRFHTAAPRSAGGG
+311 PRFHTAAPRSTGGG

-367 PWILVLGLAR
+367 PWILVLGLIR
-377 ATWRLLSKAPGLAR
+377 AAWRLLSKTPGLAR

-406 LRAERRRLDELAT
+406 LRAERRRLDELAA

-432 SEIRAGRRDRARQER
+432 SEIRAGRRDRVRQER
-447 ERTARAAAPSE
+447 ERAARAAAPSE
-458 LELRELAVLTRRR
+458 LELRELAILTRRR

-480 IAAAI
+480 LAAVI

-491 GILVARAVTGGAL
+491 GILIARAVTGGAL

-537 ALLAPLLALGSLMGL
+537 AVLTPLLALGSLVGL

-568 AAVGAWYAAG
+568 AAAGAWYAAG

-640 LVGARHLTREQR
+640 LVGARHLTWEQR
-652 DEADLL
+652 DETDRL
-658 TSERL
+658 TSDRL
-663 DTLGRPDEEETADA
+663 DDLGRPNEEDAADDA
-677 ERTADSTPVAEP
+677 APAAGAAGPAPVAE
-689 DDEAGARA
+689 AGAAEGADA
-697 EAVDEDEAGADAVDA
+697 EAVDTEEVDAAEADA
-712 EGGTG
+712 EGVDA
-717 AEEEAG
+717 AEAD
-723 APGTGPETDSDTERT
+723 APGTGPRADSDTERINAA
-738 DITGAPDDAEGE
+738 DAPGAEEGADAE
-750 AGIGA
+750 A
-755 VEALIDF
+755 D
-762 AASPD
+762 
-767 AAGGI
+767 
-772 DSSAGGIDSSEDGT
+772 
-786 DAEEEAAAD
+786 AD
-795 PARAASAAVLAPEE
+795 PARAACAAVVPSPGEVI
-809 TGPASPE
+809 PSPE
-816 EAAEE
+816 EPGLAAEE
-821 DSDDAAEAA
+821 DSGDAGREAA
-830 PGEEAATRV
+830 AGAAT
-839 ADGPADDETAHDGPA
+839 GPADDSADNETAHDDPA
-854 DDETAHEGPADDETA
+854 EQK
-869 HEGPADDEA
+869 A
-878 AASVADDDRKLRI
+878 AAAAADDDRGLHT
-891 SARTTQGAAARA
+891 SARA
-903 AATEHCGPGSPTA
+903 AAAEHCGPGSPTA

-927 VAAAPSSVL
+927 VAAAPSSAL

-962 VVVTAAPACWRA
+962 VAVTAAPACWRA
-974 WKLISVTGSWH
+974 WRLIALTGSWH

-994 PGLPVAVPGPSA
+994 PGLPVAVPGPSG

-1018 ALLAGAGL
+1018 ALLAGTAL
-1026 ARAPR
+1026 AQAPR

-1078 HVTGLGT
+1078 HVTGLG
-1085 ALDGTGVRLATGWAG
+1085 AAVDGTGVRLATGWAG

-1118 DAVRVGLVRYSFG
+1118 DAVRAGLVRYSFG

-1150 VGGTW
+1150 AGGAW

-1164 EGAGALVMALRPA
+1164 EGARALVMALRPA

-1200 TSTSEGMTLRL
+1200 TPTPEGMTLRL

-1218 LTDVTPDVLFAQLT
+1218 LTDVTPDVLFAQLA
-1232 DRTTGWSDVRGGT
+1232 DRTTGWSDARLRGGPGSQDGA
-1245 DAMIDLSDTAD
+1245 DAAIDLGDAAD

-1261 VVVRAVTGQ
+1261 VVARAVTGQ

-1279 AHGIAVVLLTD
+1279 AHGVAVVLLTD

-1320 WRVGPSQPGDV
+1320 WRVGPSQSGDV

-1357 EAADAPRTLVLA
+1357 EASDAPRTLVLA
-1369 ERADPGWRATLDG
+1369 ERADPGWRAVLDG

-1396 QAFTVPAGAGGELVI
+1396 QAFTVPAGAGGELVV

>member
-6 HSAAHTSALG
+6 PSAAHASALG

-62 DGTPVEDAVADSGLD
+62 DGTPVEDTVAASGLD
-77 DVADVRVV
+77 NVADVRVV

-100 LSRYAELVAAGERRR
+100 LNRYAELVAAGERRR
-115 ARGPRSIG
+115 TRGPRSIG
-123 GSMRDSGER
+123 GSLGDSGDR
-132 PDQKG
+132 PGEKG

-159 GRADGPT
+159 GQADGPT

-200 AGPKQVDWERPEE
+200 AGPKQVDWDRPEE
-213 LLEVGLRVTASA
+213 LLEVGLRITASA

-257 RRSAWSALDALSDD
+257 RRSAWFALDALSDD

-325 GERREPVVGEPAPDV
+325 GERREPVVGEPAPDI

-367 PWILVLGLAR
+367 PWILVLGLIR
-377 ATWRLLSKAPGLAR
+377 AAWRLLSKTPGLAR

-406 LRAERRRLDELAT
+406 LRAERRRLDELAA

-432 SEIRAGRRDRARQER
+432 SEIRAGRRDRVRQER

-458 LELRELAVLTRRR
+458 LELRELAILTRRR

-480 IAAAI
+480 LAAGI

-491 GILVARAVTGGAL
+491 GILIARAVTGGAL

-537 ALLAPLLALGSLMGL
+537 ALLAPLLALGSLAGL

-568 AAVGAWYAAG
+568 AAAGAWYAAG

-652 DEADLL
+652 DETDRLA
-658 TSERL
+658 SERL
-663 DTLGRPDEEETADA
+663 DDLGRPDEEDTADDA
-677 ERTADSTPVAEP
+677 APA
-689 DDEAGARA
+689 AGAAGPAPAAEADAAEGADA
-697 EAVDEDEAGADAVDA
+697 EAVDTEEVDA
-712 EGGTG
+712 
-717 AEEEAG
+717 AEAD
-723 APGTGPETDSDTERT
+723 APGTGPRADSDTERINAA
-738 DITGAPDDAEGE
+738 DAPGAEEGADAE
-750 AGIGA
+750 A
-755 VEALIDF
+755 D
-762 AASPD
+762 
-767 AAGGI
+767 
-772 DSSAGGIDSSEDGT
+772 
-786 DAEEEAAAD
+786 AD
-795 PARAASAAVLAPEE
+795 PARTASAAVVPSPGEVVSSPGEAVSSPGE
-809 TGPASPE
+809 AVSSPE
-816 EAAEE
+816 EAVSSPEEPDPTAAEE
-821 DSDDAAEAA
+821 DSGDAGREAA
-830 PGEEAATRV
+830 AGAAT
-839 ADGPADDETAHDGPA
+839 GPADDSADNETAHDDPA
-854 DDETAHEGPADDETA
+854 EQK
-869 HEGPADDEA
+869 A
-878 AASVADDDRKLRI
+878 AAAAADDDRGLHP
-891 SARTTQGAAARA
+891 SARA
-903 AATEHCGPGSPTA
+903 AAAEHCGPGSPTA

-927 VAAAPSSVL
+927 VAAAPSSAL

-962 VVVTAAPACWRA
+962 VAVTAAPACWRA
-974 WKLISVTGSWH
+974 WRLIALTGSWH

-994 PGLPVAVPGPSA
+994 PGLPVAVPGPSG

-1018 ALLAGAGL
+1018 ALLAGTAL
-1026 ARAPR
+1026 AQAPR

-1078 HVTGLGT
+1078 HVTGLG
-1085 ALDGTGVRLATGWAG
+1085 AAVDGTGVRLATGWAG

-1150 VGGTW
+1150 AGGAW
-1155 AAAAAGSTG
+1155 AAAATGSTG
-1164 EGAGALVMALRPA
+1164 EGTRALVMALRPA

-1200 TSTSEGMTLRL
+1200 TPTPEGMTLRL

-1218 LTDVTPDVLFAQLT
+1218 LTDVTPDVLFAQLA
-1232 DRTTGWSDVRGGT
+1232 DRTTGWSDARLRAEPGAQDGA
-1245 DAMIDLSDTAD
+1245 DAAIDLGDAAD

-1261 VVVRAVTGQ
+1261 VVARAVTGQ
-1270 DEQVAADLA
+1270 DERVATDLA

-1290 RVGERAA
+1290 RAGEKAA

-1306 PGLEPLAQTAVGTS
+1306 PGLEPLAQTVVGTS

-1387 AAPPDGAWR
+1387 AAPSDGAWR

>member
-311 PRFHTAAPRSAGGG
+311 PRFRTAAPRSADGDE
-325 GERREPVVGEPAPDV
+325 ERREPVVGEPEPDA

-349 AQLRSWAILSP
+349 AQLRSWATLSP

-367 PWILVLGLAR
+367 PWILILGLVR
-377 ATWRLLSKAPGLAR
+377 AAWRLLSKAPGLAR

-537 ALLAPLLALGSLMGL
+537 ALLAPPLALGSLAGL

-677 ERTADSTPVAEP
+677 ADAAGAADAERTSDPTPVAGP
-689 DDEAGARA
+689 DDEAGAWA
-697 EAVDEDEAGADAVDA
+697 EAVDDEAGVQADAA
-712 EGGTG
+712 TG
-717 AEEEAG
+717 AG
-723 APGTGPETDSDTERT
+723 GV
-738 DITGAPDDAEGE
+738 TGAPDTGSRADADTERIDTAGAPDAEGE
-750 AGIGA
+750 AGAGA
-755 VEALIDF
+755 AGDPAGAGTPAGSAGS

-767 AAGGI
+767 VAGGT
-772 DSSAGGIDSSEDGT
+772 DRSEDR
-786 DAEEEAAAD
+786 AERTGADPLETAAD
-795 PARAASAAVLAPEE
+795 PARTASDAAVVPAPEE
-809 TGPASPE
+809 PDPASPE

-821 DSDDAAEAA
+821 NSDDTAEET
-830 PGEEAATRV
+830 PDEEAATKS
-839 ADGPADDETAHDGPA
+839 ADGPADD
-854 DDETAHEGPADDETA
+854 
-869 HEGPADDEA
+869 
-878 AASVADDDRKLRI
+878 DRELRI
-891 SARTTQGAAARA
+891 SARTSRGAAARA
-903 AATEHCGPGSPTA
+903 AAAERCGPGSPTA
-916 AALAGLLLGVV
+916 AALAGLLFGVV
-927 VAAAPSSVL
+927 VAAAPSSAL

-962 VVVTAAPACWRA
+962 VAVTAAPACWRA
-974 WKLISVTGSWH
+974 WRLIAATGSWH

-994 PGLPVAVPGPSA
+994 PGLAVSAPGRPSG

-1018 ALLAGAGL
+1018 ALLAGTAL

-1031 FAVLIGLAVVPVL
+1031 LAVLIGLAVVPVL

-1200 TSTSEGMTLRL
+1200 TPTSEGMALRL

-1218 LTDVTPDVLFAQLT
+1218 LTDVTPDVLFAQLA
-1232 DRTTGWSDVRGGT
+1232 DRTTGWSDARLRGGSAARDGT
-1245 DAMIDLSDTAD
+1245 DAAIDLGDAAD

-1261 VVVRAVTGQ
+1261 VVARAVTGQ
-1270 DEQVAADLA
+1270 DERVATDLA

-1290 RVGERAA
+1290 RAGEKAA

-1306 PGLEPLAQTAVGTS
+1306 PGLEPLAQTVVGTS

-1342 VTAVPSGAGRVSTTI
+1342 VAAVPSGAGRVSTTI

-1396 QAFTVPAGAGGELVI
+1396 QAFAVPAGAGGELVI
-1411 EHRSASAT
+1411 EHRSAPAT
-1419 AMTRVIWVVW
+1419 AMTRVIWIVW

>member
-56 RANGLG
+56 RTNGLG
-62 DGTPVEDAVADSGLD
+62 DGTPVEDTVAASGLD
-77 DVADVRVV
+77 NVADVRVV

-100 LSRYAELVAAGERRR
+100 LNRYVELVAAGERRR
-115 ARGPRSIG
+115 TRGPRSIG
-123 GSMRDSGER
+123 GSLGDSGDR
-132 PDQKG
+132 PGEKG

-159 GRADGPT
+159 GQADGPT

-200 AGPKQVDWERPEE
+200 AGPKQVDWDRPEE

-311 PRFHTAAPRSAGGG
+311 PRFHTAAPRSTGGG

-367 PWILVLGLAR
+367 PWILVLGLIR
-377 ATWRLLSKAPGLAR
+377 AAWRLLSKAPGLAR
-391 DELAAAGAVSGADRR
+391 DELAAAGTVSGADRR

-432 SEIRAGRRDRARQER
+432 SEIRAGRRDRVRQER

-537 ALLAPLLALGSLMGL
+537 ALLAPPLALGSLVGL

-568 AAVGAWYAAG
+568 AAAGAWYAAG

-652 DEADLL
+652 DETDRL
-658 TSERL
+658 TSDRL
-663 DTLGRPDEEETADA
+663 DDLGRPNEEDAADDA
-677 ERTADSTPVAEP
+677 APAAGAAGPAPVAE
-689 DDEAGARA
+689 AGAAEGADA
-697 EAVDEDEAGADAVDA
+697 EAVDTEEVDA
-712 EGGTG
+712 
-717 AEEEAG
+717 AEAD
-723 APGTGPETDSDTERT
+723 APGTGPRADSDTERINAA
-738 DITGAPDDAEGE
+738 DAPGAEEGADAE
-750 AGIGA
+750 A
-755 VEALIDF
+755 D
-762 AASPD
+762 
-767 AAGGI
+767 
-772 DSSAGGIDSSEDGT
+772 
-786 DAEEEAAAD
+786 AD
-795 PARAASAAVLAPEE
+795 PARAACAAVVPSPGEAVPSPGEAVPSPGE
-809 TGPASPE
+809 AVPSPE
-816 EAAEE
+816 EPGLAAEE
-821 DSDDAAEAA
+821 DSGDAGREAA
-830 PGEEAATRV
+830 AGAAT
-839 ADGPADDETAHDGPA
+839 GPADDSADNETAHDDPA
-854 DDETAHEGPADDETA
+854 EQK
-869 HEGPADDEA
+869 A
-878 AASVADDDRKLRI
+878 AAAAADDDRGLHP
-891 SARTTQGAAARA
+891 SARA
-903 AATEHCGPGSPTA
+903 AAAEHCGPGSPTA

-927 VAAAPSSVL
+927 VAAAPSSAL

-962 VVVTAAPACWRA
+962 VAVTAAPACWRA
-974 WKLISVTGSWH
+974 WRLIALTGSWH
-985 GGLRYLLTD
+985 EGLRYLLTD
-994 PGLPVAVPGPSA
+994 PGLPVAVPGPSG

-1018 ALLAGAGL
+1018 ALLAGTAL

-1031 FAVLIGLAVVPVL
+1031 LAVLIGLAVVPVL

-1078 HVTGLGT
+1078 HVTGLG
-1085 ALDGTGVRLATGWAG
+1085 AAVDGTGVRLATGWAG

-1118 DAVRVGLVRYSFG
+1118 DAVRAGLVRYSFG

-1190 APTAGRVLVL
+1190 APAAGRVLVL
-1200 TSTSEGMTLRL
+1200 TPTPEGMTLRL

-1218 LTDVTPDVLFAQLT
+1218 LTDVTPDVLFAQLA
-1232 DRTTGWSDVRGGT
+1232 DRTTGWSDARLRGGPGAQDGA
-1245 DAMIDLSDTAD
+1245 DAAIDLGDAAD

-1261 VVVRAVTGQ
+1261 VVARAVTGQ
-1270 DEQVAADLA
+1270 DERVATDLA

-1290 RVGERAA
+1290 RAGEKAA

-1387 AAPPDGAWR
+1387 AAPSDGAWR
-1396 QAFTVPAGAGGELVI
+1396 QAFTVPAGAGGELVV

>member
-6 HSAAHTSALG
+6 PSAAHASALG

-56 RANGLG
+56 RTNGLG
-62 DGTPVEDAVADSGLD
+62 DGTPVEDTVAASGLD
-77 DVADVRVV
+77 NVADVRVV

-100 LSRYAELVAAGERRR
+100 LNRYAELVAAGERRR
-115 ARGPRSIG
+115 TRGPRSIG
-123 GSMRDSGER
+123 GSLGDSGDR
-132 PDQKG
+132 PGEKG

-159 GRADGPT
+159 GESDGPT

-200 AGPKQVDWERPEE
+200 AGPKQVDWDRPEE
-213 LLEVGLRVTASA
+213 LLEVGLRTTGSA
-225 RRTND
+225 RRAND

-252 AGALI
+252 AGALV

-311 PRFHTAAPRSAGGG
+311 PRFHTAAPRSTGGG

-367 PWILVLGLAR
+367 PWILVLGLIR
-377 ATWRLLSKAPGLAR
+377 AAWRLLSKTPGLAR

-406 LRAERRRLDELAT
+406 LRAERRRLDELAA

-432 SEIRAGRRDRARQER
+432 SEIRAGRRDRVRQER
-447 ERTARAAAPSE
+447 ERAARAAAPSE
-458 LELRELAVLTRRR
+458 LELRELAILTRRR

-480 IAAAI
+480 LAAVI

-491 GILVARAVTGGAL
+491 GILIARAVTGGAL

-537 ALLAPLLALGSLMGL
+537 AVLTPLLALGSLVGL

-568 AAVGAWYAAG
+568 AAAGAWYAAG

-652 DEADLL
+652 DETDRLA
-658 TSERL
+658 SERL
-663 DTLGRPDEEETADA
+663 DDLGRPDEEDAADDA
-677 ERTADSTPVAEP
+677 APAAGAAGPAPVAE
-689 DDEAGARA
+689 AGAA
-697 EAVDEDEAGADAVDA
+697 EGADTEAVDTEGVDA
-712 EGGTG
+712 
-717 AEEEAG
+717 AEAD
-723 APGTGPETDSDTERT
+723 APGTGPRADSDTERINT
-738 DITGAPDDAEGE
+738 ADAPGAEEGADAE
-750 AGIGA
+750 A
-755 VEALIDF
+755 D
-762 AASPD
+762 
-767 AAGGI
+767 
-772 DSSAGGIDSSEDGT
+772 
-786 DAEEEAAAD
+786 AD
-795 PARAASAAVLAPEE
+795 PARAACAAVVSSPGEAVS
-809 TGPASPE
+809 SPE
-816 EAAEE
+816 EPDPTAAEE
-821 DSDDAAEAA
+821 DSGDAGREAA
-830 PGEEAATRV
+830 AGAAT
-839 ADGPADDETAHDGPA
+839 GPADDSADNEAAHDDPA
-854 DDETAHEGPADDETA
+854 EQK
-869 HEGPADDEA
+869 A
-878 AASVADDDRKLRI
+878 AAAAADDDRGLHP
-891 SARTTQGAAARA
+891 SARA
-903 AATEHCGPGSPTA
+903 AAAEHCGPGSPTA

-927 VAAAPSSVL
+927 VAAAPSSAL

-962 VVVTAAPACWRA
+962 VAVTAAPACWRA
-974 WKLISVTGSWH
+974 WRLIALTGSWH
-985 GGLRYLLTD
+985 EGLRYLLTD
-994 PGLPVAVPGPSA
+994 PGLPVAVPGPSG

-1018 ALLAGAGL
+1018 ALLAGTAL
-1026 ARAPR
+1026 AQAPR

-1118 DAVRVGLVRYSFG
+1118 DAVRAGLVRYSFG
-1131 WRHLSTVGVGL
+1131 WRHLSTVGVGV

-1150 VGGTW
+1150 AGGAW

-1164 EGAGALVMALRPA
+1164 EGARALVMALRPA

-1200 TSTSEGMTLRL
+1200 TPTPEGMTLRL

-1218 LTDVTPDVLFAQLT
+1218 LTDVTPDVLFAQLA
-1232 DRTTGWSDVRGGT
+1232 DRTTGWSDARLRGGPGAQDGA
-1245 DAMIDLSDTAD
+1245 DAAIDLGDAAD

-1261 VVVRAVTGQ
+1261 VVARAVTGQ

-1279 AHGIAVVLLTD
+1279 AHGVAVVLLTD

-1320 WRVGPSQPGDV
+1320 WRVGPSQSGDV

-1357 EAADAPRTLVLA
+1357 EASDAPRTLVLA
-1369 ERADPGWRATLDG
+1369 ERADPGWRAVLDG

>member
-6 HSAAHTSALG
+6 PSAAHASALG

-62 DGTPVEDAVADSGLD
+62 DGTPVEDAVAASGLD
-77 DVADVRVV
+77 AVADVRVV

-100 LSRYAELVAAGERRR
+100 LNRYAELVAAGERRR
-115 ARGPRSIG
+115 TRGPRSIG
-123 GSMRDSGER
+123 GSLGDSGDR
-132 PDQKG
+132 PGEKG

-159 GRADGPT
+159 GESDGPT

-200 AGPKQVDWERPEE
+200 AGPKQVDWDRPEE
-213 LLEVGLRVTASA
+213 LLEVGLRTTGSA
-225 RRTND
+225 RRAND

-252 AGALI
+252 AGALV

-311 PRFHTAAPRSAGGG
+311 PRFHTAAPRSTGGG

-367 PWILVLGLAR
+367 PWILVLGLIR
-377 ATWRLLSKAPGLAR
+377 AAWRLLSKTPGLAR

-406 LRAERRRLDELAT
+406 LRAERRRLDELAA

-432 SEIRAGRRDRARQER
+432 SEIRAGRRDRVRQER
-447 ERTARAAAPSE
+447 ERAARAAAPSE
-458 LELRELAVLTRRR
+458 LELRELAILTRRR

-480 IAAAI
+480 LAAVI

-491 GILVARAVTGGAL
+491 GILIARAVTGGAL

-537 ALLAPLLALGSLMGL
+537 AVLTPLLALGSLVGL

-568 AAVGAWYAAG
+568 AAAGAWYAAG

-652 DEADLL
+652 DETDRLA
-658 TSERL
+658 SERL
-663 DTLGRPDEEETADA
+663 DDLGRPDEEDAADDA
-677 ERTADSTPVAEP
+677 APAAGAAGP
-689 DDEAGARA
+689 APAAEAGAAEGADA
-697 EAVDEDEAGADAVDA
+697 EAVDTKEVDA
-712 EGGTG
+712 
-717 AEEEAG
+717 AEAD
-723 APGTGPETDSDTERT
+723 APGTGPRADSDTERINAA
-738 DITGAPDDAEGE
+738 DAPGAEEGADAE
-750 AGIGA
+750 A
-755 VEALIDF
+755 D
-762 AASPD
+762 
-767 AAGGI
+767 
-772 DSSAGGIDSSEDGT
+772 
-786 DAEEEAAAD
+786 AD
-795 PARAASAAVLAPEE
+795 PARAASAAVVPSPGEAVS
-809 TGPASPE
+809 SPE
-816 EAAEE
+816 EPGLAAEE
-821 DSDDAAEAA
+821 DSGDAGREAA
-830 PGEEAATRV
+830 AGAAT
-839 ADGPADDETAHDGPA
+839 GPADDSADNETAHDDPA
-854 DDETAHEGPADDETA
+854 EQK
-869 HEGPADDEA
+869 A
-878 AASVADDDRKLRI
+878 AAAAADDDRGLHP
-891 SARTTQGAAARA
+891 SARA
-903 AATEHCGPGSPTA
+903 AAAEHCGPGSPTA

-927 VAAAPSSVL
+927 VAAAPSSAL

-962 VVVTAAPACWRA
+962 VAVTAAPACWHA
-974 WKLISVTGSWH
+974 WRLIALTGSWH

-994 PGLPVAVPGPSA
+994 PGLPVAVPGPSG

-1018 ALLAGAGL
+1018 ALLAGTAL
-1026 ARAPR
+1026 AQAPR

-1078 HVTGLGT
+1078 HVTGLG
-1085 ALDGTGVRLATGWAG
+1085 AAVDSTGVRLATGWAG

-1118 DAVRVGLVRYSFG
+1118 DAVRAGLVRYSFG
-1131 WRHLSTVGVGL
+1131 WRHLSTVGVGV

-1150 VGGTW
+1150 AGGAW

-1164 EGAGALVMALRPA
+1164 EGARALVMALRPA

-1190 APTAGRVLVL
+1190 APAAGRVLVL
-1200 TSTSEGMTLRL
+1200 TPTPEGMTLRL

-1218 LTDVTPDVLFAQLT
+1218 LTDVTPDVLFAQLA
-1232 DRTTGWSDVRGGT
+1232 DRTTGWSDARLRGGPGAQDGA
-1245 DAMIDLSDTAD
+1245 DAAIDLGDAAD

-1261 VVVRAVTGQ
+1261 VVARAVTGQ

-1279 AHGIAVVLLTD
+1279 AHGVAVVLLTD
-1290 RVGERAA
+1290 RVGEKAA

-1320 WRVGPSQPGDV
+1320 WRVGPSQSGDV

-1357 EAADAPRTLVLA
+1357 EASDAPRTLVLA
-1369 ERADPGWRATLDG
+1369 ERADPGWRAVLDG

>member
-6 HSAAHTSALG
+6 PSAAHASALG

-56 RANGLG
+56 RTNGLG
-62 DGTPVEDAVADSGLD
+62 DGTPVEDTVAASGLD
-77 DVADVRVV
+77 NVADVRVV

-100 LSRYAELVAAGERRR
+100 LNRYAELVAAGERRR
-115 ARGPRSIG
+115 TRGPRSIG
-123 GSMRDSGER
+123 GSLGDSGDR
-132 PDQKG
+132 PGEKG

-159 GRADGPT
+159 GESDGPT

-200 AGPKQVDWERPEE
+200 AGPKQVDWDRPEE
-213 LLEVGLRVTASA
+213 LLEVGLRTTGSA
-225 RRTND
+225 RRAND

-252 AGALI
+252 AGALV

-311 PRFHTAAPRSAGGG
+311 PRFHTAAPRSTGGG

-367 PWILVLGLAR
+367 PWILVLGLIR
-377 ATWRLLSKAPGLAR
+377 AAWRLLSKTPGLAR

-406 LRAERRRLDELAT
+406 LRAERRRLDELAA

-432 SEIRAGRRDRARQER
+432 SEIRAGRRDRVRQER
-447 ERTARAAAPSE
+447 ERAARAAAPSE
-458 LELRELAVLTRRR
+458 LELRELAILTRRR

-480 IAAAI
+480 LAAVI

-491 GILVARAVTGGAL
+491 GILIARAVTGGAL

-537 ALLAPLLALGSLMGL
+537 AVLTPLLALGSLVGL

-568 AAVGAWYAAG
+568 AAAGAWYAAG

-652 DEADLL
+652 DETDRL
-658 TSERL
+658 TSDRL
-663 DTLGRPDEEETADA
+663 DDLGRPNEEDAADDA
-677 ERTADSTPVAEP
+677 APAAGAAGPAPVAE
-689 DDEAGARA
+689 AGAAEGADA
-697 EAVDEDEAGADAVDA
+697 EAVDTEEVDA
-712 EGGTG
+712 
-717 AEEEAG
+717 AEAD
-723 APGTGPETDSDTERT
+723 APGTGPRADSDTERINAA
-738 DITGAPDDAEGE
+738 DAPGAEEGADAE
-750 AGIGA
+750 A
-755 VEALIDF
+755 D
-762 AASPD
+762 
-767 AAGGI
+767 
-772 DSSAGGIDSSEDGT
+772 
-786 DAEEEAAAD
+786 AD
-795 PARAASAAVLAPEE
+795 PARAACAAVVPSPGEVI
-809 TGPASPE
+809 PSPE
-816 EAAEE
+816 EPGLAAEE
-821 DSDDAAEAA
+821 DSGDA
-830 PGEEAATRV
+830 GREAATG
-839 ADGPADDETAHDGPA
+839 AATGPADDSADNETAHDDPA
-854 DDETAHEGPADDETA
+854 EQK
-869 HEGPADDEA
+869 A
-878 AASVADDDRKLRI
+878 AAAAADDDRGLHP
-891 SARTTQGAAARA
+891 SARA
-903 AATEHCGPGSPTA
+903 AAAEHCGPGSPTA

-927 VAAAPSSVL
+927 VAAAPSSAL

-962 VVVTAAPACWRA
+962 VAVTAAPACWRA
-974 WKLISVTGSWH
+974 WRLIALTGSWH

-994 PGLPVAVPGPSA
+994 PGLPVAVPGPSG

-1018 ALLAGAGL
+1018 ALLAGTAL
-1026 ARAPR
+1026 AQAPR

-1078 HVTGLGT
+1078 HVTGLG
-1085 ALDGTGVRLATGWAG
+1085 AAVDGTGVRLATGWAG

-1118 DAVRVGLVRYSFG
+1118 DAVRAGLVRYSFG

-1150 VGGTW
+1150 AGGAW

-1164 EGAGALVMALRPA
+1164 EGARALVMPLRPA

-1200 TSTSEGMTLRL
+1200 TPTPEGMTLRL

-1218 LTDVTPDVLFAQLT
+1218 LTDVTPDVLFAQLA
-1232 DRTTGWSDVRGGT
+1232 DRTTGWSDARLRGGPGAQDGA
-1245 DAMIDLSDTAD
+1245 DAAIDLGDAAD

-1261 VVVRAVTGQ
+1261 VVARAVTGQ

-1279 AHGIAVVLLTD
+1279 AHGVAVVLLTD

-1320 WRVGPSQPGDV
+1320 WRVGPSQSGDV

-1357 EAADAPRTLVLA
+1357 EASDAPRTLVLA
-1369 ERADPGWRATLDG
+1369 ERADPGWRAVLDG

-1396 QAFTVPAGAGGELVI
+1396 QAFTVPAGAGGELVV

-1419 AMTRVIWVVW
+1419 AITRVIWVVW